1 MRERTDYLGRDGYTW
16 WIGEVEN
23 IKDPSEIG
31 RVQVRILG
39 WYTGH
44 KEKQAYTKELPTKVL
59 PWAQVLLPTDKAQTK
74 STGSTTGLQPGAWV
88 MGFFLDGDEAQL
100 PIVMGAFRGFQTKE
114 DPKKKTTTA
123 DGKVAEELKTET
135 PQKKDLAGNERND
148 GNPMPKVQS
157 KTPAQ
162 PGAAGGEEA
171 RGIISAAE
179 ETLPGN
185 AVTNPTKPPVEKQ
198 SIADGV
204 AGPSGEGFSTDLER
218 MLTELGNMAA
228 TLASGP
234 GGFISIATGK
244 KVAGDKVMEH
254 MGKIMNFLAG
264 GIAGILAP
272 LKELLAKLIAEVVGK
287 IVQII
292 SSFVPLVV
300 ITTIMMF
307 LEMIFDIFCMKK
319 PMWLG
324 LVQAAI
330 SDVSAFANNIAS
342 QIVDKIA
349 DKLKGVDSAV
359 KGVTNRI
366 LSGITKTMNRVKD
379 IAGDVIAAVDMAKGI
394 AGSARSLGDTVT
406 AIFEFDFTSLNWA
419 GLIKLLFALLQA
431 FFKKDCGRKIKRPKS
446 KSWFP
451 LIGTTECGNVQEAIV
466 GTPYSS
472 YDDAVTSGVNSGSYI
487 DKMFTGINTNLMEV
501 VTQLNGAKVINDATP
516 GIEKQITQGPGG
528 VTDFQDAHGNTHK
541 NVPNNETKIVAKDK
555 CETIKGNYVL
565 TVEGDFYLKVMGNYH
580 EEVTGSKNDNASQ
593 GPQAKSKGSSK
604 KADKVQAKSD
614 LDAQAIKAS
623 DRATA
628 TLVRNEDG
636 EYVPT
641 ATGRKSTK
649 IAAVGTDVTSSI
661 DTGGADKSSTR
672 KKNKKQHMIN
682 MVHIQQT
689 ERDQYFKA
697 LPGGHFYPVDEIPFH
712 PEADDQGRVPWGS
725 QLSGKLEDKKEQK
738 SASRKEGDHDIAYT
752 GDVSIQGAKVKIT
765 AINSLAFN
773 SQTVK
778 TEANTIENV
787 ASGEITNEAN
797 WISSFLN
804 SGRFEIVAVFNPL
817 KALSGQF
824 TFVNGAIIDI
834 TTDLPIPGLAPPT
847 QTRICL
853 GTSMPASMNDILMGS
868 TAGVHS
874 TFIASPTGVIA
885 EFVPTGALLNQVATG
900 LIHTGVGTGYMATG
914 CGLGPHQVYGL
925 PLLLN

>member
-23 IKDPSEIG
+23 NKDPSKLG

-44 KEKQAYTKELPTKVL
+44 KAKQAYTKEMPTKVL
-59 PWAQVLLPTDKAQTK
+59 PWAQVLLPCDKAQTG
-74 STGSTTGLQPGAWV
+74 STGSTSELQPGAWV

-114 DPKKKTTTA
+114 DPSKKTTAA
-123 DGKVAEELKTET
+123 DGTVAEEKATNT

-148 GNPMPKVQS
+148 GHPFPKRQAT
-157 KTPAQ
+157 TPPDPAGSGMEESR
-162 PGAAGGEEA
+162 GAV
-171 RGIISAAE
+171 STAE

-185 AVTNPTKPPVEKQ
+185 AVTNPAKPPVQAQ

-204 AGPSGEGFSTDLER
+204 AGAGGEGFKIDLER
-218 MLTELGNMAA
+218 QLTELGNMAA
-228 TLASGP
+228 TLGSGP
-234 GGFISIATGK
+234 GGFISLATGK

-272 LKELLAKLIAEVVGK
+272 LKEMLAKLIAEVVGA
-287 IVQII
+287 IVKII

-300 ITTIMMF
+300 INTIMMF

-330 SDVSAFANNIAS
+330 SDVSAFANNIAT

-349 DKLKGVDSAV
+349 DKLKGVDAAV
-359 KGVTNRI
+359 KGVTNRV
-366 LSGITKTMNRVKD
+366 LSGITNTMNRVKD

-394 AGSARSLGDTVT
+394 AGAARSLGKTVQM
-406 AIFEFDFTSLNWA
+406 IFEFDFTSLDWA
-419 GLIKLLFALLQA
+419 GLIKLLFALLQM

-446 KSWFP
+446 KRWYP
-451 LIGTTECGNVQEAIV
+451 LIGTTECDNVNEAIV
-466 GTPYSS
+466 GTPFADYS
-472 YDDAVTSGVNSGSYI
+472 DGISGNKGGSFI
-487 DKMFTGINTNLMEV
+487 DKMFTAIDTDLMEV
-501 VTQLNGAKVINDATP
+501 VTHLNGAKDINDATP
-516 GIEKQITQGPGG
+516 GVEKQIKQGPGG
-528 VTDFQDAHGNTHK
+528 VSTFQDAHGNEHK
-541 NVPNNETKIVAKDK
+541 NVPNNETKIIARDK

-580 EEVTGSKNDNASQ
+580 EEVTGAKNDNASQ
-593 GPQAKSKGSSK
+593 GPQAKSEGKTK
-604 KADKVQAKSD
+604 NPDKDDAKTD
-614 LDAQAIKAS
+614 LDAQSQKVV
-623 DRATA
+623 DRTE
-628 TLVRNEDG
+628 N
-636 EYVPT
+636 
-641 ATGRKSTK
+641 KKTK
-649 IAAVGTDVTSSI
+649 IAKQGTDVTA
-661 DTGGADKSSTR
+661 DLNVGGADKSST
-672 KKNKKQHMIN
+672 KKKDKKQDMIN
-682 MVHIQQT
+682 MVHIKQT

-697 LPGGHFYPVDEIPFH
+697 LPGGHFYPVDEIPYH
-712 PEADDQGRVPWGS
+712 PEADHHGRVPWGS

-738 SASRKEGDHDIAYT
+738 SGSRKEGDHEIAYT

-765 AINSLAFN
+765 GINSIAFN
-773 SQTVK
+773 SQTIK

-824 TFVNGAIIDI
+824 TFVCGAIVDI

>member
-23 IKDPSEIG
+23 IKDPSELG

-44 KEKQAYTKELPTKVL
+44 KAKQAYTKEMPTKVL
-59 PWAQVLLPTDKAQTK
+59 PWAQVLLPTDHAQTK
-74 STGSTTGLQPGAWV
+74 GAGTTCGLQPGAWV

-100 PIVMGAFRGFQTKE
+100 PIVMGAFRGFQVKE
-114 DPKKKTTTA
+114 DPKKKTTAA
-123 DGKVAEELKTET
+123 DGSVAEELKTET

-148 GNPMPKVQS
+148 GNPYPKVQTQ
-157 KTPAQ
+157 TPTQ
-162 PGAAGGEEA
+162 PGSAGGEEA
-171 RGIISAAE
+171 RGVISAAE

-185 AVTNPTKPPVEKQ
+185 SVTNPTKPPVEKQ

-204 AGPSGEGFSTDLER
+204 AGAGGEGFQIDLER
-218 MLTELGNMAA
+218 QLTELGNMAA

-234 GGFISIATGK
+234 SGFISLATGK

-272 LKELLAKLIAEVVGK
+272 LKEMLAKLIAEVVGK
-287 IVQII
+287 IVQIV

-300 ITTIMMF
+300 INTIMMF

-330 SDVSAFANNIAS
+330 SDVSAFANNIAT

-366 LSGITKTMNRVKD
+366 LSGITSTMNRVKD
-379 IAGDVIAAVDMAKGI
+379 IAGDVIAAVDMAKGV
-394 AGSARSLGDTVT
+394 AGAARSFGDAVT
-406 AIFEFDFTSLNWA
+406 SIFEFDFTTLNWA
-419 GLIKLLFALLQA
+419 GLIKLLFALLSM
-431 FFKKDCGRKIKRPKS
+431 FFKKDCGRKIKRPRS
-446 KSWFP
+446 KAWYP
-451 LIGTTECGNVQEAIV
+451 LIGTTECGNINEAIV
-466 GTPYSS
+466 GTPFSS
-472 YDDAVTSGVNSGSYI
+472 FDDGVTGKGGGGSYI

-501 VTQLNGAKVINDATP
+501 VTQLNGAKTINDATP

-604 KADKVQAKSD
+604 SPDTAQAKSD
-614 LDAQAIKAS
+614 TGAS
-623 DRATA
+623 NISGT
-628 TLVRNEDG
+628 
-636 EYVPT
+636 
-641 ATGRKSTK
+641 S
-649 IAAVGTDVTSSI
+649 TDVTSSLN
-661 DTGGADKSSTR
+661 TGGADKSSTR
-672 KKNKKQHMIN
+672 NLDPDFGDTNNTASKYDNII
-682 MVHIQQT
+682 HIQQT

-712 PEADDQGRVPWGS
+712 PEADAHGRVPWGS
-725 QLSGKLEDKKEQK
+725 QLEGKLEDKKEQK

-765 AINSLAFN
+765 GINSLAFN
-773 SQTVK
+773 AQTIK

-834 TTDLPIPGLAPPT
+834 TTDLPIPGVAPPT

-853 GTSMPASMNDILMGS
+853 GTSMPGSMNDIIMGS

-874 TFIASPTGVIA
+874 TFIATPTGVIA

>member
-44 KEKQAYTKELPTKVL
+44 KTKQAYTKELPTKVL

-74 STGSTTGLQPGAWV
+74 SVGSTTGLQPGAWV

-123 DGKVAEELKTET
+123 DGTVAEELKTESPT
-135 PQKKDLAGNERND
+135 KKDLAGNERND
-148 GNPMPKVQS
+148 GNPYPKKQTS
-157 KTPAQ
+157 TPAQ
-162 PGAAGGEEA
+162 PGAPGGEEA
-171 RGIISAAE
+171 RGVISAAE

-234 GGFISIATGK
+234 GGFISLATGK
-244 KVAGDKVMEH
+244 KIAGDKVMEH

-300 ITTIMMF
+300 INTIMMF

-394 AGSARSLGDTVT
+394 AGQARALGSTVQS
-406 AIFEFDFTSLNWA
+406 IFEFDFTQLNWA

-446 KSWFP
+446 KSWYP
-451 LIGTTECGNVQEAIV
+451 LIGTTECNNVNEAIV
-466 GTPYSS
+466 GTPYAS
-472 YDDAVTSGVNSGSYI
+472 YDDAVTGSGNSGSYI
-487 DKMFTGINTNLMEV
+487 DQMFSKINVNLMEV
-501 VTQLNGAKVINDATP
+501 VTQLNGAKEINDATP
-516 GIEKQITQGPGG
+516 GIEKQIKQGPGG
-528 VTDFQDAHGNTHK
+528 VTSFQDGHGNEHK
-541 NVPNNETKIVAKDK
+541 NIPNNETKIVAKDK

-580 EEVTGSKNDNASQ
+580 EEVTGAKNDNASQ

-604 KADKVQAKSD
+604 KADKTEAKSD
-614 LDAQAIKAS
+614 LDAQAIKS
-623 DRATA
+623 TQRFDSQT
-628 TLVRNEDG
+628 G
-636 EYVPT
+636 
-641 ATGRKSTK
+641 TGRKSTK
-649 IAAVGTDVTSSI
+649 ISAAGTDVTSSL

-672 KKNKKQHMIN
+672 KKNKKQDMIN

-712 PEADDQGRVPWGS
+712 PEADEQGRVPWGS
-725 QLSGKLEDKKEQK
+725 QLSGNLEDKKEQK

-773 SQTVK
+773 SQTIK
-778 TEANTIENV
+778 SEANTIENV

-853 GTSMPASMNDILMGS
+853 GTSMPASMNDIIMGS

>member
-23 IKDPSEIG
+23 IKDPSKLG

-44 KEKQAYTKELPTKVL
+44 KAKQAYTKEMPTKVL
-59 PWAQVLLPTDKAQTK
+59 PWAPVLRPCDKAQTGA
-74 STGSTTGLQPGAWV
+74 TGATSELQPGAWV

-100 PIVMGAFRGFQTKE
+100 PIVMGAFRGFQVKE
-114 DPKKKTTTA
+114 DPSKKTTAA
-123 DGKVAEELKTET
+123 DGTVAEEKATNT

-148 GNPMPKVQS
+148 GHPFPKRQAT
-157 KTPAQ
+157 TPPDPAGSGMEESR
-162 PGAAGGEEA
+162 GA
-171 RGIISAAE
+171 ISTAE

-185 AVTNPTKPPVEKQ
+185 AVTNPAKPPVQAQ

-204 AGPSGEGFSTDLER
+204 AGAGGEGFKIDLER
-218 MLTELGNMAA
+218 QLTELGNMAA
-228 TLASGP
+228 TLGSGP
-234 GGFISIATGK
+234 GGFISLATGK

-272 LKELLAKLIAEVVGK
+272 LKEMLAKLIAEVVGA
-287 IVQII
+287 IVKII

-300 ITTIMMF
+300 INTIMMF

-330 SDVSAFANNIAS
+330 SDVSAFANNIAT

-366 LSGITKTMNRVKD
+366 LSGITSTMNRVKD

-394 AGSARSLGDTVT
+394 AGAARSIGDAVT
-406 AIFEFDFTSLNWA
+406 MIMEFDFTSLDWS
-419 GLIKLLFALLQA
+419 GLIKLIFAIIA
-431 FFKKDCGRKIKRPKS
+431 MFFKKDCGRKIKRPKS
-446 KSWFP
+446 KAWYP
-451 LIGTTECGNVQEAIV
+451 LIGTTTCGGSINEAIV
-466 GTPYSS
+466 GTPFSS
-472 YDDAVTSGVNSGSYI
+472 FDDGVTGSGGGGSYI
-487 DKMFTGINTNLMEV
+487 DKMFTAINTDLMEV
-501 VTQLNGAKVINDATP
+501 VTHLNGAKDINDATP
-516 GIEKQITQGPGG
+516 GIEKQIKQGPGG
-528 VTDFQDAHGNTHK
+528 VCTFQDAHGNEHK
-541 NVPNNETKIVAKDK
+541 NVPNNETKIIAKDK

-580 EEVTGSKNDNASQ
+580 EEVTGAKNDNASQ
-593 GPQAKSKGSSK
+593 GPQAKSEGKTK
-604 KADKVQAKSD
+604 NPDKADAKTD
-614 LDAQAIKAS
+614 LDAQSQKVV
-623 DRATA
+623 DRTE
-628 TLVRNEDG
+628 N
-636 EYVPT
+636 
-641 ATGRKSTK
+641 KKTK
-649 IAAVGTDVTSSI
+649 IAAQGTDVTA
-661 DTGGADKSSTR
+661 DLNVGGADKSST
-672 KKNKKQHMIN
+672 KKKQDMIN
-682 MVHIQQT
+682 MVHIKQT

-697 LPGGHFYPVDEIPFH
+697 LPGGHFYPVDEIPYH
-712 PEADDQGRVPWGS
+712 PEADHHGRVPWGS
-725 QLSGKLEDKKEQK
+725 QLAGKLEDKKEQK
-738 SASRKEGDHDIAYT
+738 SGSRKEGDHEIAYT

-765 AINSLAFN
+765 GINSIAFN
-773 SQTVK
+773 SQTIK

-824 TFVNGAIIDI
+824 TFVCGAIVDI

-868 TAGVHS
+868 AAGVHS

>member
-44 KEKQAYTKELPTKVL
+44 KAKQAYTKEMPTKVL
-59 PWAQVLLPTDKAQTK
+59 PWAQVLLPTDHAQTK
-74 STGSTTGLQPGAWV
+74 GAGTTCGLQPGAWV

-100 PIVMGAFRGFQTKE
+100 PIVMGAFRGFQVKE

-148 GNPMPKVQS
+148 GNPYPKVQTQ
-157 KTPAQ
+157 TPTQ
-162 PGAAGGEEA
+162 PGTAGGEEA
-171 RGIISAAE
+171 RGVISAAE

-185 AVTNPTKPPVEKQ
+185 SVTNPTKPPVEKQ

-204 AGPSGEGFSTDLER
+204 AGPAGEGFQIDLER
-218 MLTELGNMAA
+218 QLTELGNMAA

-234 GGFISIATGK
+234 GGFISLATGK

-272 LKELLAKLIAEVVGK
+272 LKEMLAKLIAEVVGK

-300 ITTIMMF
+300 INTIMMF

-330 SDVSAFANNIAS
+330 SDVSAFANNIAT

-394 AGSARSLGDTVT
+394 AGQARAFGDAVT
-406 AIFEFDFTSLNWA
+406 SIFEFDFTTLNWA
-419 GLIKLLFALLQA
+419 GLIKLLFALLSM
-431 FFKKDCGRKIKRPKS
+431 FFKKDCGRKIKRPRS
-446 KSWFP
+446 KAWYP
-451 LIGTTECGNVQEAIV
+451 LIGTTECGNINEAIV
-466 GTPYSS
+466 GTPFSS
-472 YDDAVTSGVNSGSYI
+472 FDDGVTGKGGGGSYI

-604 KADKVQAKSD
+604 KADKADAKSD
-614 LDAQAIKAS
+614 LDAQATKVNS
-623 DRATA
+623 RTD
-628 TLVRNEDG
+628 N
-636 EYVPT
+636 
-641 ATGRKSTK
+641 KSTK
-649 IAAVGTDVTSSI
+649 IAKAGTDVTSSI
-661 DTGGADKSSTR
+661 DTAGADKSSTR
-672 KKNKKQHMIN
+672 KNNMIN
-682 MVHIQQT
+682 MVHIQQQ

-773 SQTVK
+773 SQTIK

-853 GTSMPASMNDILMGS
+853 GTSMPASMNDIIMGS

-900 LIHTGVGTGYMATG
+900 LIHTGVGAGYMATG

-925 PLLLN
+925 PVLLN

>member
-23 IKDPSEIG
+23 NKDPSKLG

-44 KEKQAYTKELPTKVL
+44 KAKQAYTKEMPTKVL
-59 PWAQVLLPTDKAQTK
+59 PWAQVLLPCDKAQTG
-74 STGSTTGLQPGAWV
+74 STGSTSELQPGAWV

-114 DPKKKTTTA
+114 DPSKKTTAA
-123 DGKVAEELKTET
+123 DGTVAEEKATNT

-148 GNPMPKVQS
+148 GHPFPKRQAT
-157 KTPAQ
+157 TPPDPAGSGMEESR
-162 PGAAGGEEA
+162 GAV
-171 RGIISAAE
+171 STAE

-185 AVTNPTKPPVEKQ
+185 AVTNPAKPPVQAQ

-204 AGPSGEGFSTDLER
+204 AGAGGEGFKIDLER
-218 MLTELGNMAA
+218 QLTELGNMAA
-228 TLASGP
+228 TLGSGP
-234 GGFISIATGK
+234 GGFISLATGK

-272 LKELLAKLIAEVVGK
+272 LKEMLAKLIAEIVGK
-287 IVQII
+287 IVKII

-330 SDVSAFANNIAS
+330 SDVSAFANNIAT

-349 DKLKGVDSAV
+349 DKLKGVDAAV
-359 KGVTNRI
+359 KGVTNRV
-366 LSGITKTMNRVKD
+366 LSGITNTMNRVKD

-394 AGSARSLGDTVT
+394 AGAARSLGKTVQM
-406 AIFEFDFTSLNWA
+406 IFEFDFTSLDWA
-419 GLIKLLFALLQA
+419 GLIKLLFALLQM

-446 KSWFP
+446 KRWYP
-451 LIGTTECGNVQEAIV
+451 LIGTTECDNVNEAIV
-466 GTPYSS
+466 GTPFADYS
-472 YDDAVTSGVNSGSYI
+472 DGISGNKGGSFI
-487 DKMFTGINTNLMEV
+487 DKMFTAIDTDLMEV
-501 VTQLNGAKVINDATP
+501 VTHLNGAKDINDATP
-516 GIEKQITQGPGG
+516 GVEKQIKQGPGG
-528 VTDFQDAHGNTHK
+528 VSTFQDAHGNEHK
-541 NVPNNETKIVAKDK
+541 NVPNNETKIIARDK

-580 EEVTGSKNDNASQ
+580 EEVTGAKNDNASQ
-593 GPQAKSKGSSK
+593 GPQAKSEGKTK
-604 KADKVQAKSD
+604 NPDKDDAKTD
-614 LDAQAIKAS
+614 LDAQSQKVV
-623 DRATA
+623 DRTE
-628 TLVRNEDG
+628 N
-636 EYVPT
+636 
-641 ATGRKSTK
+641 KKTK
-649 IAAVGTDVTSSI
+649 IAKQGTDVTA
-661 DTGGADKSSTR
+661 DLNVGGADKSST
-672 KKNKKQHMIN
+672 KKKDKKQDMIN
-682 MVHIQQT
+682 MVHIKQT

-697 LPGGHFYPVDEIPFH
+697 LPGGHFYPVDEIPYH
-712 PEADDQGRVPWGS
+712 PEADHHGRVPWGS

-738 SASRKEGDHDIAYT
+738 SGSRKEGDHEIAYT

-765 AINSLAFN
+765 GINSIAFN
-773 SQTVK
+773 SQTIK

-824 TFVNGAIIDI
+824 TFVCGAIVDI

-868 TAGVHS
+868 SAGVHS

>member
-23 IKDPSEIG
+23 NKDPSKLG

-44 KEKQAYTKELPTKVL
+44 KAKQAYTKEMPTKVL
-59 PWAQVLLPTDKAQTK
+59 PWAQVLLPTDKAQTG
-74 STGSTTGLQPGAWV
+74 STGSTSELQPGAWV

-114 DPKKKTTTA
+114 DPSKKTTAA
-123 DGKVAEELKTET
+123 DGTVAEEKATNT

-148 GNPMPKVQS
+148 GHPFPKRQAT
-157 KTPAQ
+157 TPPDPAGSGMEESR
-162 PGAAGGEEA
+162 GA
-171 RGIISAAE
+171 ISTAE

-185 AVTNPTKPPVEKQ
+185 AVTNPAKPPVQAQ

-204 AGPSGEGFSTDLER
+204 AGAGGEGFKIDLER
-218 MLTELGNMAA
+218 QLTELGNMAA
-228 TLASGP
+228 TLGSGP
-234 GGFISIATGK
+234 GGFISLATGK

-272 LKELLAKLIAEVVGK
+272 LKEMLAKLIAEVVGA
-287 IVQII
+287 IVKII

-300 ITTIMMF
+300 INTIMMF

-330 SDVSAFANNIAS
+330 SDVSAFANNIAT

-349 DKLKGVDSAV
+349 DKLKGVDAAV
-359 KGVTNRI
+359 KGVTNRV
-366 LSGITKTMNRVKD
+366 LSGITNTMNRVKD

-394 AGSARSLGDTVT
+394 AGAARSLGKTVQM
-406 AIFEFDFTSLNWA
+406 IFEFDFTSLDWA
-419 GLIKLLFALLQA
+419 GLIKLLFALLQM

-446 KSWFP
+446 KRWYP
-451 LIGTTECGNVQEAIV
+451 LIGTTECDNVHDAIV
-466 GTPYSS
+466 GTPFADYQGGI
-472 YDDAVTSGVNSGSYI
+472 APGKKGGSFI
-487 DKMFTGINTNLMEV
+487 DKMFTAIDTDLMEV
-501 VTQLNGAKVINDATP
+501 VTHLNGAKDINDATP
-516 GIEKQITQGPGG
+516 GVEKQIKQGPGG
-528 VTDFQDAHGNTHK
+528 VSTFQDAHGNEHK
-541 NVPNNETKIVAKDK
+541 NVPNNETKIIAKDK

-580 EEVTGSKNDNASQ
+580 EEVTGAKNDNASQ
-593 GPQAKSKGSSK
+593 GPQAKSEGKTK
-604 KADKVQAKSD
+604 NPDKADAKTD
-614 LDAQAIKAS
+614 LDAQSQKVV
-623 DRATA
+623 DRTE
-628 TLVRNEDG
+628 N
-636 EYVPT
+636 
-641 ATGRKSTK
+641 KKTK
-649 IAAVGTDVTSSI
+649 IAAQGTDVTA
-661 DTGGADKSSTR
+661 DLNVGGADKSST
-672 KKNKKQHMIN
+672 KKKQDMIN
-682 MVHIQQT
+682 MVHIKQT

-697 LPGGHFYPVDEIPFH
+697 LPGGHFYPVDEIPYH
-712 PEADDQGRVPWGS
+712 PEADHHGRVPWGS

-738 SASRKEGDHDIAYT
+738 SGSRKEGDHEIAYT

-765 AINSLAFN
+765 GINSIAFN
-773 SQTVK
+773 SQTIK

-824 TFVNGAIIDI
+824 TFVCGAIVDI

-868 TAGVHS
+868 SAGVHS

>member
-1 MRERTDYLGRDGYTW
+1 MP
-16 WIGEVEN
+16 
-23 IKDPSEIG
+23 K
-31 RVQVRILG
+31 
-39 WYTGH
+39 
-44 KEKQAYTKELPTKVL
+44 KQTSTPT
-59 PWAQVLLPTDKAQTK
+59 
-74 STGSTTGLQPGAWV
+74 QPG
-88 MGFFLDGDEAQL
+88 Q
-100 PIVMGAFRGFQTKE
+100 
-114 DPKKKTTTA
+114 
-123 DGKVAEELKTET
+123 
-135 PQKKDLAGNERND
+135 
-148 GNPMPKVQS
+148 
-157 KTPAQ
+157 
-162 PGAAGGEEA
+162 AGGEEA
-171 RGIISAAE
+171 RGAISAAE

-234 GGFISIATGK
+234 GGFISLATGK
-244 KVAGDKVMEH
+244 KIAGDKVMEH

-300 ITTIMMF
+300 INTIMMF

-394 AGSARSLGDTVT
+394 AGQARALGSTVQS
-406 AIFEFDFTSLNWA
+406 IFEFDFTQLNWA

-446 KSWFP
+446 KSWYP
-451 LIGTTECGNVQEAIV
+451 LIGTTECNNVNEAIV
-466 GTPYSS
+466 GTPYAS
-472 YDDAVTSGVNSGSYI
+472 YDDAVTGSGNSGSYI
-487 DKMFTGINTNLMEV
+487 DQMFSKINVNLMEV
-501 VTQLNGAKVINDATP
+501 VTQLNGAKEINDATP
-516 GIEKQITQGPGG
+516 GIEKQIKQGPGG
-528 VTDFQDAHGNTHK
+528 VTSFQDGHGNEHK
-541 NVPNNETKIVAKDK
+541 NIPNNETKIVAKDK

-580 EEVTGSKNDNASQ
+580 EEVTGAKNDNASQ

-604 KADKVQAKSD
+604 KADKTEAKSD
-614 LDAQAIKAS
+614 LDAQAIKS
-623 DRATA
+623 TQRFDSQT
-628 TLVRNEDG
+628 G
-636 EYVPT
+636 
-641 ATGRKSTK
+641 TGRKSTK
-649 IAAVGTDVTSSI
+649 ISAAGTDVTSSL

-672 KKNKKQHMIN
+672 KKNKKQDMIN

-712 PEADDQGRVPWGS
+712 PEADEQGRVPWGS
-725 QLSGKLEDKKEQK
+725 QLSGNLEDKKEQK

-773 SQTVK
+773 SQTIK
-778 TEANTIENV
+778 SEANTIENV

-853 GTSMPASMNDILMGS
+853 GTSMPASMNDIIMGS

>member
-23 IKDPSEIG
+23 IKDPSDIG

-44 KEKQAYTKELPTKVL
+44 KAKQAYTKEMPTEVL

-74 STGSTTGLQPGAWV
+74 GTGTTCGLQPGAWV

-100 PIVMGAFRGFQTKE
+100 PIVMGAFRGFQVKE
-114 DPKKKTTTA
+114 DPKKKTTAA
-123 DGKVAEELKTET
+123 DGSVAEELKTET

-148 GNPMPKVQS
+148 GNPYPKKQTS
-157 KTPAQ
+157 TPTQ
-162 PGAAGGEEA
+162 PGAPGGEEA
-171 RGIISAAE
+171 RGAISAAE

-204 AGPSGEGFSTDLER
+204 AGPGGEGFSIDLER
-218 MLTELGNMAA
+218 QLTELGNMAA

-234 GGFISIATGK
+234 SGFISLATGK

-254 MGKIMNFLAG
+254 MGRIMNFLAG

-272 LKELLAKLIAEVVGK
+272 LKEMLARLIAEVVGK

-300 ITTIMMF
+300 INTIMMF

-330 SDVSAFANNIAS
+330 SDVSAFANNIAT

-366 LSGITKTMNRVKD
+366 LSGITSTMNRVKD

-394 AGSARSLGDTVT
+394 AGKARTLENVFS
-406 AIFEFDFTSLNWA
+406 IFEFDFTQLNWA
-419 GLIKLLFALLQA
+419 GLIKLIFALLKA

-446 KSWFP
+446 KAWYP
-451 LIGTTECGNVQEAIV
+451 LIGTTECGNINEAIV
-466 GTPYSS
+466 GTPFSS
-472 YDDAVTSGVNSGSYI
+472 FDDGVTGKGGGGSYI

-501 VTQLNGAKVINDATP
+501 VTQLNGAKEINDATP
-516 GIEKQITQGPGG
+516 GIEKQIKQGPGG
-528 VTDFQDAHGNTHK
+528 VTSFQDAHGNEHV
-541 NVPNNETKIVAKDK
+541 NVPNNQTKIIAKDK

-580 EEVTGSKNDNASQ
+580 EEVTGSKNDNAAQ

-604 KADKVQAKSD
+604 KADKTQAKSD
-614 LDAQAIKAS
+614 LDAQAVRVN
-623 DRATA
+623 DRTE
-628 TLVRNEDG
+628 N
-636 EYVPT
+636 
-641 ATGRKSTK
+641 KKTK
-649 IAAVGTDVTSSI
+649 IAKEGTDVTASI
-661 DTGGADKSSTR
+661 ETAGADKSST
-672 KKNKKQHMIN
+672 KKQDMIN

-712 PEADDQGRVPWGS
+712 PEADPQGRVPWGS

-765 AINSLAFN
+765 GINSLAFN
-773 SQTVK
+773 AQTIK

-853 GTSMPASMNDILMGS
+853 GTSMPASMNDIIMGS
-868 TAGVHS
+868 QAGVHS
-874 TFIASPTGVIA
+874 TFIATPTGVIA
-885 EFVPTGALLNQVATG
+885 EFVPSGAILNQVATG

>member
-1 MRERTDYLGRDGYTW
+1 MLDRTDYLGRDGYTW
-16 WIGEVEN
+16 WIGEVESN
-23 IKDPSEIG
+23 EDPSKLG

-44 KEKQAYTKELPTKVL
+44 KAKQAYTKELPTEVL
-59 PWAQVLLPTDKAQTK
+59 PWATVLLPCDKSQTK
-74 STGSTTGLQPGAWV
+74 NTGTTTELQPGAWV
-88 MGFFLDGDEAQL
+88 MGFFLDGDEAQM
-100 PIVMGAFRGFQTKE
+100 PVVMGAFRGFQVKE
-114 DPKKKTTTA
+114 DPSKRTTA
-123 DGKVAEELKTET
+123 ADGTVADKLKTNT
-135 PQKKDLAGNERND
+135 PGQKDLAGNDRLD
-148 GNPMPKVQS
+148 GNPNVKRQNT
-157 KTPAQ
+157 TPTN
-162 PGAAGGEEA
+162 PTGSGNEESRGA
-171 RGIISAAE
+171 ISAAE

-198 SIADGV
+198 SISDGV
-204 AGPSGEGFSTDLER
+204 AGPAGEGFGTDLER

-234 GGFISIATGK
+234 AGFISLATGK

-272 LKELLAKLIAEVVGK
+272 LKEMLAKLIAEVVGA
-287 IVQII
+287 IVKII

-300 ITTIMMF
+300 INTIMMF

-330 SDVSAFANNIAS
+330 SDVSAFANNIAT

-366 LSGITKTMNRVKD
+366 LSGITSTMNRVKD

-394 AGSARSLGDTVT
+394 AGAARSIGDTVKM
-406 AIFEFDFTSLNWA
+406 IFEFDFTQLNWA
-419 GLIKLLFALLQA
+419 GLIKIIFAIIKM
-431 FFKKDCGRKIKRPKS
+431 FFQKDCGREIKRPKS
-446 KSWFP
+446 KAWYP
-451 LIGTTECGNVQEAIV
+451 LIGTTECGGSINEAIV
-466 GTPYSS
+466 GTPFSS
-472 YDDAVTSGVNSGSYI
+472 FDDGVTGAGGGGSYI
-487 DKMFTGINTNLMEV
+487 DKMFTAINTDLMEV
-501 VTQLNGAKVINDATP
+501 VTHLNGAKDINDATP
-516 GIEKQITQGPGG
+516 GVEKQIKQGPGG
-528 VTDFQDAHGNTHK
+528 VCTFQDGHGNEHK
-541 NVPNNETKIVAKDK
+541 NVPNNETKIIARDK

-580 EEVTGSKNDNASQ
+580 EEVTGAKNDNASQ
-593 GPQAKSKGSSK
+593 GPQAESEGSSK
-604 KADKVQAKSD
+604 KPDKVDAKSD
-614 LDAQAIKAS
+614 LAAQGKKSAA
-623 DRATA
+623 RATV
-628 TLVRNEDG
+628 TYDDDG
-636 EYVPT
+636 NPIT
-641 ATGRKSTK
+641 TGRKSTK
-649 IAAVGTDVTSSI
+649 ISKVGTDVTAGI

-672 KKNKKQHMIN
+672 KKDDKKQDMIN
-682 MVHIQQT
+682 MVHIKQT

-697 LPGGHFYPVDEIPFH
+697 LPGGHFYPVDEIPYH
-712 PEADDQGRVPWGS
+712 PEADEHGRVPWGS
-725 QLSGKLEDKKEQK
+725 QLKGNLKDDKEQK
-738 SASRKEGDHDIAYT
+738 SGSRKEGDHDIAYT

-773 SQTVK
+773 SQTIK
-778 TEANTIENV
+778 TEANTIENI

-804 SGRFEIVAVFNPL
+804 SGRFEMVAIFNPM

-824 TFVNGAIIDI
+824 TFVNGAIVDI

-853 GTSMPASMNDILMGS
+853 GTSMPGSMNDIIMGS
-868 TAGVHS
+868 SAGVHS
-874 TFIASPTGVIA
+874 TFIATPTGVIA

>member
-1 MRERTDYLGRDGYTW
+1 MRERSDYLGRDGYTW

-44 KEKQAYTKELPTKVL
+44 KAKQAYTKELPTKVL

-74 STGSTTGLQPGAWV
+74 GAGSTTGLQPGAWV

-100 PIVMGAFRGFQTKE
+100 PIVMGAFRGFQVKE
-114 DPKKKTTTA
+114 DPKKKTTAA
-123 DGKVAEELKTET
+123 DGTVAEELKTDT

-148 GNPMPKVQS
+148 GNPFPKKQTS
-157 KTPAQ
+157 TPTQ
-162 PGAAGGEEA
+162 PGAPGGEEA
-171 RGIISAAE
+171 RGAISAAE

-185 AVTNPTKPPVEKQ
+185 SVTNPTKPPVEKQ

-204 AGPSGEGFSTDLER
+204 AGAGGEGFSIDLER
-218 MLTELGNMAA
+218 QLTELGNMAA

-234 GGFISIATGK
+234 SGFISLATGK

-272 LKELLAKLIAEVVGK
+272 LKEMLAKLIAEVVGK

-300 ITTIMMF
+300 INTIMMF

-330 SDVSAFANNIAS
+330 SDVSAFANNIAT

-394 AGSARSLGDTVT
+394 AGAARSFGDAVT
-406 AIFEFDFTSLNWA
+406 SIFEFDFTTLNWA
-419 GLIKLLFALLQA
+419 GLIKLLFALLSM

-446 KSWFP
+446 KAWYP
-451 LIGTTECGNVQEAIV
+451 LIGTTECGNINEAIV
-466 GTPYSS
+466 GTPFSS
-472 YDDAVTSGVNSGSYI
+472 FDDGVTGAGGSGSYI

-528 VTDFQDAHGNTHK
+528 VTDFQDAYGNTHK

-604 KADKVQAKSD
+604 KADKTQAKSD
-614 LDAQAIKAS
+614 LDAQAIKVN
-623 DRATA
+623 DRTD
-628 TLVRNEDG
+628 N
-636 EYVPT
+636 
-641 ATGRKSTK
+641 KSTN
-649 IAAVGTDVTSSI
+649 IAKAGTDVTSSI
-661 DTGGADKSSTR
+661 DTAGADKSSTR
-672 KKNKKQHMIN
+672 KNSMIN
-682 MVHIQQT
+682 MVHIQQQ

-697 LPGGHFYPVDEIPFH
+697 LPGSHFYPVDEIPFH
-712 PEADDQGRVPWGS
+712 PEADAHGRVPWGS
-725 QLSGKLEDKKEQK
+725 QLEGKLEDKKEQK

-765 AINSLAFN
+765 GINSLAFN
-773 SQTVK
+773 AQTIK
-778 TEANTIENV
+778 SEANTIENV

-834 TTDLPIPGLAPPT
+834 TTDRPIPGLAPPT

-853 GTSMPASMNDILMGS
+853 GTSMPASMNDIIMGS
-868 TAGVHS
+868 QAGVHS
-874 TFIASPTGVIA
+874 TFIATPTGVIA
-885 EFVPTGALLNQVATG
+885 EFVPSGAILNQVATG

>member
-1 MRERTDYLGRDGYTW
+1 MLDRTDYLGRDGYTW
-16 WIGEVEN
+16 WIGEVESN
-23 IKDPSEIG
+23 EDPSKLG

-44 KEKQAYTKELPTKVL
+44 KAKQAYTKELPTEVL
-59 PWAQVLLPTDKAQTK
+59 PWATVLLPCDKSQTK
-74 STGSTTGLQPGAWV
+74 NTGTTTELQPGAWV
-88 MGFFLDGDEAQL
+88 MGFFLDGDEAQM
-100 PIVMGAFRGFQTKE
+100 PVVMGAFRGFQVKE
-114 DPKKKTTTA
+114 DPEKRTTAADGTTA
-123 DGKVAEELKTET
+123 DKLKTET
-135 PQKKDLAGNERND
+135 PGQKDMAGNDRMD
-148 GNPMPKVQS
+148 GSPMVKRQNTTPTNPTGS
-157 KTPAQ
+157 GNEESR
-162 PGAAGGEEA
+162 GA
-171 RGIISAAE
+171 ISAAE

-198 SIADGV
+198 AIGDGV
-204 AGPSGEGFSTDLER
+204 AGAGGEGFGTDLER

-234 GGFISIATGK
+234 AGFISLATGK

-272 LKELLAKLIAEVVGK
+272 LKELLAKLIAEIVGK
-287 IVQII
+287 IVSII

-330 SDVSAFANNIAS
+330 SDVSAFANNIAT

-349 DKLKGVDSAV
+349 DKLKGVDAAV
-359 KGVTNRI
+359 KGVTNRV
-366 LSGITKTMNRVKD
+366 LSGITNTMNRVKD

-394 AGSARSLGDTVT
+394 AGAARSLGKTVQM
-406 AIFEFDFTSLNWA
+406 IFEFDFTSLDWA
-419 GLIKLLFALLQA
+419 GLIKLLFALLQM

-446 KSWFP
+446 KRWYP
-451 LIGTTECGNVQEAIV
+451 LIGTTECDNVNEAIV
-466 GTPYSS
+466 GTPFADYS
-472 YDDAVTSGVNSGSYI
+472 DGISGNKGGSFI
-487 DKMFTGINTNLMEV
+487 DKMFTAIDTDLMEV
-501 VTQLNGAKVINDATP
+501 VTHLNGAKDINDATP
-516 GIEKQITQGPGG
+516 GVEKQIKQGPGG
-528 VTDFQDAHGNTHK
+528 VSTFQDAHGNEHK
-541 NVPNNETKIVAKDK
+541 NVPNNETKIIARDK

-580 EEVTGSKNDNASQ
+580 EEVTGAKNDNASQ
-593 GPQAKSKGSSK
+593 GPQAKSEGKTK
-604 KADKVQAKSD
+604 NPDKDDAKTD
-614 LDAQAIKAS
+614 LDAQSQKVV
-623 DRATA
+623 DRTE
-628 TLVRNEDG
+628 N
-636 EYVPT
+636 
-641 ATGRKSTK
+641 KKTK
-649 IAAVGTDVTSSI
+649 IAKQGTDVTA
-661 DTGGADKSSTR
+661 DLNVGGADKSST
-672 KKNKKQHMIN
+672 KKKDKKQDMIN
-682 MVHIQQT
+682 MVHIKQT

-697 LPGGHFYPVDEIPFH
+697 LPGGHFYPVDEIPYH
-712 PEADDQGRVPWGS
+712 PEADHHGRVPWGS

-738 SASRKEGDHDIAYT
+738 SGSRKEGDHEIAYT

-765 AINSLAFN
+765 GINSIAFN
-773 SQTVK
+773 SQTIK

-824 TFVNGAIIDI
+824 TFVCGAIVDI

-868 TAGVHS
+868 SAGVHS

>member
-23 IKDPSEIG
+23 IEDPSELG

-44 KEKQAYTKELPTKVL
+44 KAKQAYTKEMPTKVL

-74 STGSTTGLQPGAWV
+74 SVGSTTGLQPGAWV

-114 DPKKKTTTA
+114 DPKKKTTAA
-123 DGKVAEELKTET
+123 DGTNAEKLKTET

-148 GNPMPKVQS
+148 GHPMPKKQ
-157 KTPAQ
+157 TGT
-162 PGAAGGEEA
+162 PGAPGQVGGEEA
-171 RGIISAAE
+171 RGVISAAE

-204 AGPSGEGFSTDLER
+204 AGPSGDGFSTDLER

-234 GGFISIATGK
+234 GGFISLATGK

-330 SDVSAFANNIAS
+330 SDVSAFANNIAT

-394 AGSARSLGDTVT
+394 AGQARALGDTVQS
-406 AIFEFDFTSLNWA
+406 IFEFDFTQLNWS
-419 GLIKLLFALLQA
+419 GLIKLLFAILSM

-446 KSWFP
+446 KAWYP
-451 LIGTTECGNVQEAIV
+451 LIGTTECSNVNDAIV

-472 YDDAVTSGVNSGSYI
+472 FDDAVTGGGNSGSYI
-487 DKMFTGINTNLMEV
+487 DQMFTKINVNLMEV

-528 VTDFQDAHGNTHK
+528 VTSFQDGHGNEHK
-541 NVPNNETKIVAKDK
+541 NIPNNETKIVAKDK

-565 TVEGDFYLKVMGNYH
+565 TVEGDFYLKVMGNYQ
-580 EEVTGSKNDNASQ
+580 EEVTGAKNDNASQ

-604 KADKVQAKSD
+604 NADKAEARSD
-614 LDAQAIKAS
+614 LDAQAIKS
-623 DRATA
+623 TQRFDSK
-628 TLVRNEDG
+628 
-636 EYVPT
+636 
-641 ATGRKSTK
+641 TGTGIKSTK
-649 IAAVGTDVTSSI
+649 IASAGTDVTSSL

-672 KKNKKQHMIN
+672 KKNMVN
-682 MVHIQQT
+682 MVHIQRQ

-712 PEADDQGRVPWGS
+712 PEADEMGKVPWGS

-773 SQTVK
+773 SQTIK

-853 GTSMPASMNDILMGS
+853 GTSMPASMNDIIMGS

-900 LIHTGVGTGYMATG
+900 LIHNGVGTGYMATG

>member
-23 IKDPSEIG
+23 IKDPSKLG

-44 KEKQAYTKELPTKVL
+44 KAKQAYTKEMPTKVL
-59 PWAQVLLPTDKAQTK
+59 PWAQVLLPCDKAQTG
-74 STGSTTGLQPGAWV
+74 STGSTSELQPGAWV

-100 PIVMGAFRGFQTKE
+100 PIVMGAFRGFQVKE
-114 DPKKKTTTA
+114 DPSKKTTAA
-123 DGKVAEELKTET
+123 DGTVAEEKATNT

-148 GNPMPKVQS
+148 GHPFPKRQAT
-157 KTPAQ
+157 TPPDPAGSGMEESR
-162 PGAAGGEEA
+162 GA
-171 RGIISAAE
+171 ISTAE

-185 AVTNPTKPPVEKQ
+185 AVTNPAKPPVQAQ

-204 AGPSGEGFSTDLER
+204 AGAGGEGFKIDLER
-218 MLTELGNMAA
+218 QLTELGNMAA
-228 TLASGP
+228 TLGSGP
-234 GGFISIATGK
+234 GGFISLATGK

-272 LKELLAKLIAEVVGK
+272 LKEMLAKLIAEIVGA
-287 IVQII
+287 IVKII
-292 SSFVPLVV
+292 SSFVPLIV
-300 ITTIMMF
+300 INTIMMF

-330 SDVSAFANNIAS
+330 SDVSAFANNIAT

-349 DKLKGVDSAV
+349 DKLKGVDAAV
-359 KGVTNRI
+359 KGVTNRV
-366 LSGITKTMNRVKD
+366 LSGITNTMNRVKD

-394 AGSARSLGDTVT
+394 AGAARSLGKTVQM
-406 AIFEFDFTSLNWA
+406 IFEFDFTSLDWA
-419 GLIKLLFALLQA
+419 GLIKLLFALLQM

-446 KSWFP
+446 KRWYP
-451 LIGTTECGNVQEAIV
+451 LIGTTECDNVHDAIV
-466 GTPYSS
+466 GTPFADYQGGI
-472 YDDAVTSGVNSGSYI
+472 APGKKGGSFI
-487 DKMFTGINTNLMEV
+487 DKMFTAIDTDLMEV
-501 VTQLNGAKVINDATP
+501 VTHLNGAKDINDATP
-516 GIEKQITQGPGG
+516 GVEKQIKQGPGG
-528 VTDFQDAHGNTHK
+528 VSTFQDAHGNEHK
-541 NVPNNETKIVAKDK
+541 NVPNNETKIIAKDK

-580 EEVTGSKNDNASQ
+580 EEVTGAKNDNASQ
-593 GPQAKSKGSSK
+593 GPQAKSEGKTK
-604 KADKVQAKSD
+604 NPDKADAKTD
-614 LDAQAIKAS
+614 LDAQSQKVV
-623 DRATA
+623 DRTE
-628 TLVRNEDG
+628 N
-636 EYVPT
+636 
-641 ATGRKSTK
+641 KKTK
-649 IAAVGTDVTSSI
+649 IAAQGTDVTA
-661 DTGGADKSSTR
+661 DLNVGGADKSST
-672 KKNKKQHMIN
+672 KKKQDMIN
-682 MVHIQQT
+682 MVHIKQT

-697 LPGGHFYPVDEIPFH
+697 LPGGHFYPVDEIPYH
-712 PEADDQGRVPWGS
+712 PEADHHGRVPWGS
-725 QLSGKLEDKKEQK
+725 QLKGNLKDEKEQK
-738 SASRKEGDHDIAYT
+738 SGTRKEGDHDIAYT
-752 GDVSIQGAKVKIT
+752 GDVTIQGAKVKIT
-765 AINSLAFN
+765 GINSIAFN
-773 SQTVK
+773 SQTIK

-824 TFVNGAIIDI
+824 TFVCGAIVDI

-868 TAGVHS
+868 AAGVHS

>member
-23 IKDPSEIG
+23 IKDPSKLG

-44 KEKQAYTKELPTKVL
+44 KAKQAYTKEMPTKVL
-59 PWAQVLLPTDKAQTK
+59 PWAQVLLPTDKAQTG
-74 STGSTTGLQPGAWV
+74 STGSTSELQPGAWV

-114 DPKKKTTTA
+114 DPSKKTTAA
-123 DGKVAEELKTET
+123 DGTVAEEKATNT

-148 GNPMPKVQS
+148 GHPFPKRQAT
-157 KTPAQ
+157 TPPDPAGSGMEESR
-162 PGAAGGEEA
+162 GA
-171 RGIISAAE
+171 ISTAE

-185 AVTNPTKPPVEKQ
+185 AVTNPAKPPVQAQ

-204 AGPSGEGFSTDLER
+204 AGAGGEGFKIDLER
-218 MLTELGNMAA
+218 QLTELGNMAA
-228 TLASGP
+228 TLGSGP
-234 GGFISIATGK
+234 GGFISLATGK

-272 LKELLAKLIAEVVGK
+272 LKEMLAKLIAEVVGA
-287 IVQII
+287 IVKII

-300 ITTIMMF
+300 INTIMMF

-330 SDVSAFANNIAS
+330 SDVSAFANNIAT

-349 DKLKGVDSAV
+349 DKLKGVDAAV
-359 KGVTNRI
+359 KGVTNRV
-366 LSGITKTMNRVKD
+366 LSGITNTMNRVKD

-394 AGSARSLGDTVT
+394 AGAARSLGKTVQM
-406 AIFEFDFTSLNWA
+406 IFEFDFTSLDWA
-419 GLIKLLFALLQA
+419 GLIKLLFALLQM

-446 KSWFP
+446 KRWYP
-451 LIGTTECGNVQEAIV
+451 LIGTTECDNVHDAIV
-466 GTPYSS
+466 GTPFADYQGGI
-472 YDDAVTSGVNSGSYI
+472 APGKKGGSFI
-487 DKMFTGINTNLMEV
+487 DKMFTAIDTDLMEV
-501 VTQLNGAKVINDATP
+501 VTHLNGAKDINDATP
-516 GIEKQITQGPGG
+516 GVEKQIKQGPGG
-528 VTDFQDAHGNTHK
+528 VSTFQDAHGNEHK
-541 NVPNNETKIVAKDK
+541 NVPNNETKIIAKDK

-580 EEVTGSKNDNASQ
+580 EEVTGAKNDNASQ
-593 GPQAKSKGSSK
+593 GPQAKSEGKTK
-604 KADKVQAKSD
+604 NPDKADAKTD
-614 LDAQAIKAS
+614 LDAQSQKVV
-623 DRATA
+623 DRTE
-628 TLVRNEDG
+628 N
-636 EYVPT
+636 
-641 ATGRKSTK
+641 KKTK
-649 IAAVGTDVTSSI
+649 IAAQGTDVTA
-661 DTGGADKSSTR
+661 DLNVGGADKSST
-672 KKNKKQHMIN
+672 KKKKQDMIN
-682 MVHIQQT
+682 MVHIKQT

-697 LPGGHFYPVDEIPFH
+697 LPGGHFYPVDEIPYH
-712 PEADDQGRVPWGS
+712 PEADHHGRVPWGS

-738 SASRKEGDHDIAYT
+738 SGSRKEGDHEIAYT

-765 AINSLAFN
+765 GINSIAFN
-773 SQTVK
+773 SQTIK

-824 TFVNGAIIDI
+824 TFVCGAIVDI

-868 TAGVHS
+868 SAGVHS

>member
-44 KEKQAYTKELPTKVL
+44 KAKQAYTKEMPTKVL

-74 STGSTTGLQPGAWV
+74 GTGTTCGLQPGAWV

-100 PIVMGAFRGFQTKE
+100 PIVMGAFRGFQVKE
-114 DPKKKTTTA
+114 DPKKKTTAA
-123 DGKVAEELKTET
+123 DGSVAEELKTET

-148 GNPMPKVQS
+148 GNPFPKKQTS
-157 KTPAQ
+157 TPTQ
-162 PGAAGGEEA
+162 PGSPGGEEA
-171 RGIISAAE
+171 RGAISAAE

-185 AVTNPTKPPVEKQ
+185 SVTNPTKPPVEKQ

-204 AGPSGEGFSTDLER
+204 AGAGGEGFQVDLER
-218 MLTELGNMAA
+218 QLTELGNMAA

-234 GGFISIATGK
+234 SGFISIATGK

-272 LKELLAKLIAEVVGK
+272 LKEMLAKLIAEVVGK
-287 IVQII
+287 IVAII

-300 ITTIMMF
+300 INTIMMF

-330 SDVSAFANNIAS
+330 SDVSAFANNIAT

-366 LSGITKTMNRVKD
+366 LSGITSTMNRVKD
-379 IAGDVIAAVDMAKGI
+379 IAGDVIAAVDMAKGV
-394 AGSARSLGDTVT
+394 AGAARSFGDAVT
-406 AIFEFDFTSLNWA
+406 SIFEFDFTTLNWA
-419 GLIKLLFALLQA
+419 GLIKLIFALLA
-431 FFKKDCGRKIKRPKS
+431 MFFKQDCGRKIKRPKS
-446 KSWFP
+446 KAWYP
-451 LIGTTECGNVQEAIV
+451 LIGTTECGNINEAIV
-466 GTPYSS
+466 GTPFSS
-472 YDDAVTSGVNSGSYI
+472 FDDGVTGKGGGGSYI

-501 VTQLNGAKVINDATP
+501 VTQLNGAKTINDATP

-604 KADKVQAKSD
+604 SPDTAQAKSD
-614 LDAQAIKAS
+614 TGAS
-623 DRATA
+623 NISGA
-628 TLVRNEDG
+628 
-636 EYVPT
+636 
-641 ATGRKSTK
+641 S
-649 IAAVGTDVTSSI
+649 TDVTSSI
-661 DTGGADKSSTR
+661 NTGGADKSSTR
-672 KKNKKQHMIN
+672 NLDPDFGDTNNTASKYDNII
-682 MVHIQQT
+682 HIQQT

-712 PEADDQGRVPWGS
+712 PEADAHGRVPWGS
-725 QLSGKLEDKKEQK
+725 QLEGKLEDKKEQK

-765 AINSLAFN
+765 GINSLAFN
-773 SQTVK
+773 AQTIK

-853 GTSMPASMNDILMGS
+853 GTSMPGSMNDIIMGS

-874 TFIASPTGVIA
+874 TFIATPTGVIA

>member
-23 IKDPSEIG
+23 NKDPSKLG

-44 KEKQAYTKELPTKVL
+44 KAKQAYTKEMPTKVL
-59 PWAQVLLPTDKAQTK
+59 PWAQVLLPTDKAQTG
-74 STGSTTGLQPGAWV
+74 STGSTSELQPGAWV

-114 DPKKKTTTA
+114 DPSKKTTAA
-123 DGKVAEELKTET
+123 DGTVAEEKATNT

-148 GNPMPKVQS
+148 GHPFPKRQAT
-157 KTPAQ
+157 TPPDPAGNGMEESR
-162 PGAAGGEEA
+162 GA
-171 RGIISAAE
+171 ISTAE

-185 AVTNPTKPPVEKQ
+185 AVTNPAKPPVQAQ

-204 AGPSGEGFSTDLER
+204 AGAGGEGFKIDLER
-218 MLTELGNMAA
+218 QLTELGNMAA
-228 TLASGP
+228 TLGSGP
-234 GGFISIATGK
+234 GGFISLATGK

-272 LKELLAKLIAEVVGK
+272 LKEMLAKLIAEVVGA
-287 IVQII
+287 IVKII

-300 ITTIMMF
+300 INTIMMF

-330 SDVSAFANNIAS
+330 SDVSAFANNIAT

-349 DKLKGVDSAV
+349 DKLKGVDAAV
-359 KGVTNRI
+359 KGVTNRV
-366 LSGITKTMNRVKD
+366 LSGITNTMNRVKD

-394 AGSARSLGDTVT
+394 AGAARSLGKTVQM
-406 AIFEFDFTSLNWA
+406 IFEFDFTSLDWA
-419 GLIKLLFALLQA
+419 GLIKLLFALLQM

-446 KSWFP
+446 KRWYP
-451 LIGTTECGNVQEAIV
+451 LIGTTECDNVNEAIV
-466 GTPYSS
+466 GTPFADYQGGI
-472 YDDAVTSGVNSGSYI
+472 APGKKSGSFI
-487 DKMFTGINTNLMEV
+487 DNMFTAIDTDLMEV
-501 VTQLNGAKVINDATP
+501 VTHLNGAKDINDATP
-516 GIEKQITQGPGG
+516 GVEKQIKQGPGG
-528 VTDFQDAHGNTHK
+528 VSTFQDAHGNEHK
-541 NVPNNETKIVAKDK
+541 NVPNNETKIIARDK

-580 EEVTGSKNDNASQ
+580 EEVTGAKNDNASQ
-593 GPQAKSKGSSK
+593 GPQAKSEGKTK
-604 KADKVQAKSD
+604 NPDKADAKKD
-614 LDAQAIKAS
+614 LDAQSQKVVDRTENKKTNIAS
-623 DRATA
+623 A
-628 TLVRNEDG
+628 
-636 EYVPT
+636 
-641 ATGRKSTK
+641 
-649 IAAVGTDVTSSI
+649 GTDVTA
-661 DTGGADKSSTR
+661 DLNVGGADKSST
-672 KKNKKQHMIN
+672 KKKKQDMIN
-682 MVHIQQT
+682 MVHIKQT

-697 LPGGHFYPVDEIPFH
+697 LPGGHFYPVDEIPYH
-712 PEADDQGRVPWGS
+712 PEADHHGRVPWGS

-738 SASRKEGDHDIAYT
+738 SGSRKEGDHEIAYT

-765 AINSLAFN
+765 GINSIAFN
-773 SQTVK
+773 SQTIK

-824 TFVNGAIIDI
+824 TFVCGAIVDI

-868 TAGVHS
+868 AAGVHS

>member
-16 WIGEVEN
+16 WIGEVES

-44 KEKQAYTKELPTKVL
+44 KAKQAYTKEMPTKVL
-59 PWAQVLLPTDKAQTK
+59 PWAQVLLPNDQAQTK
-74 STGSTTGLQPGAWV
+74 SVGSTTGLQPGAWV

-114 DPKKKTTTA
+114 DPEKKTTVA
-123 DGKVAEELKTET
+123 DGTVAEELKTET

-148 GNPMPKVQS
+148 GNPFPKKQTS
-157 KTPAQ
+157 TPTSPSGNGQ
-162 PGAAGGEEA
+162 EEA
-171 RGIISAAE
+171 RGAISAAE

-204 AGPSGEGFSTDLER
+204 AGPSGEGFPDDLER

-234 GGFISIATGK
+234 GGFISLATGK

-287 IVQII
+287 IVAII

-330 SDVSAFANNIAS
+330 SDVSAFANNIAT

-349 DKLKGVDSAV
+349 DKLKGIDSAV

-366 LSGITKTMNRVKD
+366 LSGITKTMNRIKD

-394 AGSARSLGDTVT
+394 AGQARALGDAVT
-406 AIFEFDFTSLNWA
+406 SIFEFDFTKLNWA
-419 GLIKLLFALLQA
+419 GLIKLLFAILA
-431 FFKKDCGRKIKRPKS
+431 MFFKKDCGRKIKRPKS
-446 KSWFP
+446 KGWYP
-451 LIGTTECGNVQEAIV
+451 LIGTTECGHINEAIV

-472 YDDAVTSGVNSGSYI
+472 YDDAVTGEGNKGSYI
-487 DKMFTGINTNLMEV
+487 DQMFTGINTNLMEV
-501 VTQLNGAKVINDATP
+501 VTALNGAKIINDATP

-528 VTDFQDAHGNTHK
+528 VTDIQDGHGNTHK

-580 EEVTGSKNDNASQ
+580 EEVTGAKNDNASQ
-593 GPQAKSKGSSK
+593 GPQAKSEGSTK
-604 KADKVQAKSD
+604 NVDKASAKSD
-614 LDAQAIKAS
+614 QNA
-623 DRATA
+623 
-628 TLVRNEDG
+628 
-636 EYVPT
+636 
-641 ATGRKSTK
+641 KSTN
-649 IAAVGTDVTSSI
+649 IAKANKDVTANI
-661 DTGGADKSSTR
+661 PTGTK
-672 KKNKKQHMIN
+672 MVN
-682 MVHIQQT
+682 MVHIQRQ

-725 QLSGKLEDKKEQK
+725 QLSGNLEDDKEQK

-834 TTDLPIPGLAPPT
+834 CTDLPIPGLAPPT

-853 GTSMPASMNDILMGS
+853 GTSMPASMNDIIMGS
-868 TAGVHS
+868 SAGVHS

>member
-23 IKDPSEIG
+23 IKDPSKLG

-44 KEKQAYTKELPTKVL
+44 KAKQAYTKEMPTKVL
-59 PWAQVLLPTDKAQTK
+59 PWAQVLLPCDKAQTG
-74 STGSTTGLQPGAWV
+74 STGSTSELQPGAWV

-100 PIVMGAFRGFQTKE
+100 PIVMGAFRGFQVKE
-114 DPKKKTTTA
+114 DPSKKTTAA
-123 DGKVAEELKTET
+123 DGTVAEEKATNT

-148 GNPMPKVQS
+148 GHPFPKRQAT
-157 KTPAQ
+157 TPPDPAGSGMEESR
-162 PGAAGGEEA
+162 GA
-171 RGIISAAE
+171 ISTAE

-185 AVTNPTKPPVEKQ
+185 AVTNPAKPPVQAQ

-204 AGPSGEGFSTDLER
+204 AGAGGEGFKIDLER
-218 MLTELGNMAA
+218 QLTELGNMAA
-228 TLASGP
+228 TLGSGP
-234 GGFISIATGK
+234 GGFISLATGK

-272 LKELLAKLIAEVVGK
+272 LKEMLAKLIAEIVGA
-287 IVQII
+287 IVKII
-292 SSFVPLVV
+292 SSFVPLIV
-300 ITTIMMF
+300 INTIMMF

-330 SDVSAFANNIAS
+330 SDVSAFANNIAT

-349 DKLKGVDSAV
+349 DKLKGVDAAV
-359 KGVTNRI
+359 KGVTNRV
-366 LSGITKTMNRVKD
+366 LSGITNTMNRVKD

-394 AGSARSLGDTVT
+394 AGAARSLGKTVQM
-406 AIFEFDFTSLNWA
+406 IFEFDFTSLDWA
-419 GLIKLLFALLQA
+419 GLIKLLFALLQM

-446 KSWFP
+446 KRWYP
-451 LIGTTECGNVQEAIV
+451 LIGTTECDNVHDAIV
-466 GTPYSS
+466 GTPFADYQGGI
-472 YDDAVTSGVNSGSYI
+472 APGKKGGSFI
-487 DKMFTGINTNLMEV
+487 DKMFTAIDTDLMEV
-501 VTQLNGAKVINDATP
+501 VTHLNGAKDINDATP
-516 GIEKQITQGPGG
+516 GVEKQIKQGPGG
-528 VTDFQDAHGNTHK
+528 VSTFQDAHGNEHK
-541 NVPNNETKIVAKDK
+541 NVPNNETKIIAKDK

-580 EEVTGSKNDNASQ
+580 EEVTGAKNDNASQ
-593 GPQAKSKGSSK
+593 GPQAKSEGKTK
-604 KADKVQAKSD
+604 NPDKADAKTD
-614 LDAQAIKAS
+614 LDAQSQKVV
-623 DRATA
+623 DRTE
-628 TLVRNEDG
+628 N
-636 EYVPT
+636 
-641 ATGRKSTK
+641 KKTK
-649 IAAVGTDVTSSI
+649 IAAQGTDVTA
-661 DTGGADKSSTR
+661 DLNVGGADKSST
-672 KKNKKQHMIN
+672 KKKQDMIN
-682 MVHIQQT
+682 MVHIKQT

-697 LPGGHFYPVDEIPFH
+697 LPGGHFYPVDEIPYH
-712 PEADDQGRVPWGS
+712 PEADHHGRVPWGS
-725 QLSGKLEDKKEQK
+725 QLKGNLKDEKEQK
-738 SASRKEGDHDIAYT
+738 SGTRKEGDHDIAYT
-752 GDVSIQGAKVKIT
+752 GDVTIQGAKVKIT
-765 AINSLAFN
+765 GINSIAFN
-773 SQTVK
+773 SQTIK

-804 SGRFEIVAVFNPL
+804 SGRFEIVAIFNPM

-853 GTSMPASMNDILMGS
+853 GTSMPGSMNDIIMGS

-874 TFIASPTGVIA
+874 TFIATPTGVIA

>member
-23 IKDPSEIG
+23 IKDPSELG

-44 KEKQAYTKELPTKVL
+44 KAKQAYTKEMPTKVL
-59 PWAQVLLPTDKAQTK
+59 PWAQVLLPTDHAQTK
-74 STGSTTGLQPGAWV
+74 GAGTTCGLQPGAWV

-100 PIVMGAFRGFQTKE
+100 PIVMGAFRGFQVKE
-114 DPKKKTTTA
+114 DPKKKTTAA
-123 DGKVAEELKTET
+123 DGSVAEELKTET

-148 GNPMPKVQS
+148 GNPYPKVQTR
-157 KTPAQ
+157 TPTQ
-162 PGAAGGEEA
+162 PGSAGGEEA
-171 RGIISAAE
+171 RGVISAAE

-185 AVTNPTKPPVEKQ
+185 SVTNPTKPPVEKQ

-204 AGPSGEGFSTDLER
+204 AGAAGEGFQIDLER
-218 MLTELGNMAA
+218 QLTELGNMAA

-234 GGFISIATGK
+234 SGFISIATGK

-272 LKELLAKLIAEVVGK
+272 LKEMLAKLIAEVVGK

-300 ITTIMMF
+300 INMIMQF

-330 SDVSAFANNIAS
+330 SDVSAFANNIAT

-366 LSGITKTMNRVKD
+366 LSGITSTMNRVKD
-379 IAGDVIAAVDMAKGI
+379 IAGDVIAAVDMAKGV
-394 AGSARSLGDTVT
+394 AGAARSFGDAVT
-406 AIFEFDFTSLNWA
+406 SIFEFDFTTLNWA
-419 GLIKLLFALLQA
+419 GLIKLLFALLGL
-431 FFKKDCGRKIKRPKS
+431 FFKKDCGRKIKRPRS
-446 KSWFP
+446 KAWYP
-451 LIGTTECGNVQEAIV
+451 LIGTTECGNINEAIV
-466 GTPYSS
+466 GTPFSS
-472 YDDAVTSGVNSGSYI
+472 FDDGVTGKGGGGSYI

-501 VTQLNGAKVINDATP
+501 VTHLNGAKTINDATP

-604 KADKVQAKSD
+604 KADKVDAKSD
-614 LDAQAIKAS
+614 LDAQSQKSAA
-623 DRATA
+623 RATG
-628 TLVRNEDG
+628 TLVKNPETG
-636 EYVPT
+636 EYEPT
-641 ATGRKSTK
+641 AVGRKSTN
-649 IAAVGTDVTSSI
+649 IAKAGTDVTSSI
-661 DTGGADKSSTR
+661 NTGGADKSSTR
-672 KKNKKQHMIN
+672 KKMIN
-682 MVHIQQT
+682 MVHIQQQ

-712 PEADDQGRVPWGS
+712 PEADAQGRVPWGS

-773 SQTVK
+773 SQTIK

-853 GTSMPASMNDILMGS
+853 GTSMPGSMNDIIMGS

-874 TFIASPTGVIA
+874 TFIATPTGVIA

>member
-16 WIGEVEN
+16 WIGEVES

-44 KEKQAYTKELPTKVL
+44 KAKQAYTKEMPTKVL
-59 PWAQVLLPTDKAQTK
+59 PWAQVLLPNDQAQTK
-74 STGSTTGLQPGAWV
+74 SVGSTTGLQPGAWV

-114 DPKKKTTTA
+114 DPEKKTTVA
-123 DGKVAEELKTET
+123 DGTVAEELKTET

-148 GNPMPKVQS
+148 GNPFPKKQTS
-157 KTPAQ
+157 TPTSPSGNGQ
-162 PGAAGGEEA
+162 EEA
-171 RGIISAAE
+171 RGAISAAE

-204 AGPSGEGFSTDLER
+204 AGPSGEGFPDDLER

-234 GGFISIATGK
+234 GGFISLATGK

-287 IVQII
+287 IVAII

-330 SDVSAFANNIAS
+330 SDVSAFANNIAT

-349 DKLKGVDSAV
+349 DKLKGIDSAV

-366 LSGITKTMNRVKD
+366 LSGITKTMNRIKD

-394 AGSARSLGDTVT
+394 AGQARALGDAVT
-406 AIFEFDFTSLNWA
+406 SIFEFDFTKLNWA
-419 GLIKLLFALLQA
+419 GLIKLLFAILA
-431 FFKKDCGRKIKRPKS
+431 MFFKKDCGRKIKRPKS
-446 KSWFP
+446 KGWYP
-451 LIGTTECGNVQEAIV
+451 LIGTTECGHINEAIV

-472 YDDAVTSGVNSGSYI
+472 YDDAITGEGNKGSYI
-487 DKMFTGINTNLMEV
+487 DQMFTGINTNLMEV
-501 VTQLNGAKVINDATP
+501 VTALNGAKIINDATP

-528 VTDFQDAHGNTHK
+528 VTDIQDGHGNTHK

-580 EEVTGSKNDNASQ
+580 EEVTGAKNDNASQ
-593 GPQAKSKGSSK
+593 GPQAKSEGSTK
-604 KADKVQAKSD
+604 NADKASAKSD
-614 LDAQAIKAS
+614 QNA
-623 DRATA
+623 
-628 TLVRNEDG
+628 
-636 EYVPT
+636 
-641 ATGRKSTK
+641 KSTN
-649 IAAVGTDVTSSI
+649 IAKANKDVTANI
-661 DTGGADKSSTR
+661 PTGTK
-672 KKNKKQHMIN
+672 MVN
-682 MVHIQQT
+682 MVHIQRQ

-725 QLSGKLEDKKEQK
+725 QLSGNLEDDKEQK

-834 TTDLPIPGLAPPT
+834 CTDLPIPGLAPPT

-853 GTSMPASMNDILMGS
+853 GTSMPASMNDIIMGS
-868 TAGVHS
+868 SAGVHS

>member
-1 MRERTDYLGRDGYTW
+1 MLDRTDYLGRDGYTW
-16 WIGEVEN
+16 WIGEVESN
-23 IKDPSEIG
+23 EDPSKLG

-44 KEKQAYTKELPTKVL
+44 KAKQAYTKELPTEVL
-59 PWAQVLLPTDKAQTK
+59 PWATVLLPADKPQTK
-74 STGSTTGLQPGAWV
+74 NAGTTTELQPGAWV
-88 MGFFLDGDEAQL
+88 MGFFLDGDEAQM
-100 PIVMGAFRGFQTKE
+100 PVVMGAFRGFQVKE
-114 DPKKKTTTA
+114 DPEKRTTAADGTTA
-123 DGKVAEELKTET
+123 DKLKTET
-135 PQKKDLAGNERND
+135 PGQKDMAGNDRMD
-148 GNPMPKVQS
+148 GSPMVKRQNTTPTNPTGS
-157 KTPAQ
+157 GNEESR
-162 PGAAGGEEA
+162 GA
-171 RGIISAAE
+171 ISAAE

-198 SIADGV
+198 AIGDGV
-204 AGPSGEGFSTDLER
+204 AGAGGEGFGTDLER

-234 GGFISIATGK
+234 SGFISLATGK

-272 LKELLAKLIAEVVGK
+272 LKELLAKLIAEIVGK
-287 IVQII
+287 IVSII

-330 SDVSAFANNIAS
+330 SDVSAFANNIAT
-342 QIVDKIA
+342 QVVDKIA

-366 LSGITKTMNRVKD
+366 LSGITSTMNRVKD

-394 AGSARSLGDTVT
+394 AGAARSIGDTVKM
-406 AIFEFDFTSLNWA
+406 IFEFDFTQLNWA
-419 GLIKLLFALLQA
+419 GLIKIIFAIIKM
-431 FFKKDCGRKIKRPKS
+431 FFQKDCGREIKRPKS
-446 KSWFP
+446 KAWYP
-451 LIGTTECGNVQEAIV
+451 LIGTTECGGNIGEVLV
-466 GTPYSS
+466 GTPFSS
-472 YDDAVTSGVNSGSYI
+472 FDDGVTGAGGGGSYI
-487 DKMFTGINTNLMEV
+487 DKMFTAINTDLMEV
-501 VTQLNGAKVINDATP
+501 QTFLNGSKKINDATP
-516 GIEKQITQGPGG
+516 GVEKQIEQGPGG
-528 VTDFQDAHGNTHK
+528 VTSFQDAHGNEHK
-541 NVPNNETKIVAKDK
+541 NVPNNETKIIARDK

-580 EEVTGSKNDNASQ
+580 EEVTGAKNDNASQ
-593 GPQAKSKGSSK
+593 GPQSKSSGSTK
-604 KADKVQAKSD
+604 KPNKTDAKSD
-614 LDAQAIKAS
+614 LAAQGEKSAA
-623 DRATA
+623 RATV
-628 TLVRNEDG
+628 TYDEEGNPV
-636 EYVPT
+636 T
-641 ATGRKSTK
+641 TGRKSTK
-649 IAAVGTDVTSSI
+649 ISKQGTNVIADIDV
-661 DTGGADKSSTR
+661 GGADKSSTQ
-672 KKNKKQHMIN
+672 KKDDKKQDMIN
-682 MVHIQQT
+682 MVHIKQT

-697 LPGGHFYPVDEIPFH
+697 LPGGHFYPVDKIPFH
-712 PEADDQGRVPWGS
+712 PESDEHGRVPWGS
-725 QLSGKLEDKKEQK
+725 QLKGKLEDKKEQK
-738 SASRKEGDHDIAYT
+738 SGSRKEGDHDISYT
-752 GDVSIQGAKVKIT
+752 GDVTIQGAKVKIT
-765 AINSLAFN
+765 GINSININ
-773 SQTVK
+773 SQTIK
-778 TEANTIENV
+778 TEANTIENI

-804 SGRFEIVAVFNPL
+804 SGRFEMIAIFNPL

-824 TFVNGAIIDI
+824 TFVCGAIVDI

-853 GTSMPASMNDILMGS
+853 GTSMPGSMNDIIMGS

>member
-23 IKDPSEIG
+23 IKDPSKLG

-44 KEKQAYTKELPTKVL
+44 KAKQAYTKEMPTKVL
-59 PWAQVLLPTDKAQTK
+59 PWAQVLLPTDKAQTG
-74 STGSTTGLQPGAWV
+74 STGSTSELQPGAWV

-114 DPKKKTTTA
+114 DPSKKTTAA
-123 DGKVAEELKTET
+123 DGTVAEEKATNT

-148 GNPMPKVQS
+148 GHPFPKRQAT
-157 KTPAQ
+157 TPPDPAGSGMEESR
-162 PGAAGGEEA
+162 GA
-171 RGIISAAE
+171 ISTAE

-185 AVTNPTKPPVEKQ
+185 AVTNPAKPPVQAQ

-204 AGPSGEGFSTDLER
+204 AGAGGEGFKIDLER
-218 MLTELGNMAA
+218 QLTELGNMAA
-228 TLASGP
+228 TLGSGP
-234 GGFISIATGK
+234 GGFISLATGK

-272 LKELLAKLIAEVVGK
+272 LKEMLAKLIAEIVGK
-287 IVQII
+287 IVKII
-292 SSFVPLVV
+292 SSFVPLIV
-300 ITTIMMF
+300 INTIMMF
-307 LEMIFDIFCMKK
+307 LEMIFEIFCMKK

-330 SDVSAFANNIAS
+330 SDVSAFANNIAT

-349 DKLKGVDSAV
+349 DKLKGVDAAV
-359 KGVTNRI
+359 KGVTNRV
-366 LSGITKTMNRVKD
+366 LSGITNTMNRVKD

-394 AGSARSLGDTVT
+394 AGAARSLGKTVQM
-406 AIFEFDFTSLNWA
+406 IFEFDFTSLDWA
-419 GLIKLLFALLQA
+419 GLIKLLFALLQM

-446 KSWFP
+446 KRWYP
-451 LIGTTECGNVQEAIV
+451 LIGTTECDNVNEAIV
-466 GTPYSS
+466 GTPFADYQGGI
-472 YDDAVTSGVNSGSYI
+472 SGNKGGSFI
-487 DKMFTGINTNLMEV
+487 DKMFTAIDTDLMEV
-501 VTQLNGAKVINDATP
+501 VTHLNGAKDINDATP
-516 GIEKQITQGPGG
+516 GVEKQIKQGPGG
-528 VTDFQDAHGNTHK
+528 VSTFQDAHGNEHK
-541 NVPNNETKIVAKDK
+541 NVPNNETKIIARDK

-580 EEVTGSKNDNASQ
+580 EEVTGAKNDNASQ
-593 GPQAKSKGSSK
+593 GPQAKSEGKTK
-604 KADKVQAKSD
+604 NPDKDDAKQD
-614 LDAQAIKAS
+614 LDAQSQKVV
-623 DRATA
+623 DRTE
-628 TLVRNEDG
+628 N
-636 EYVPT
+636 
-641 ATGRKSTK
+641 KKTK
-649 IAAVGTDVTSSI
+649 IAKQGTDVTA
-661 DTGGADKSSTR
+661 DLNVGGADKSST
-672 KKNKKQHMIN
+672 KKKDKKQDMIN
-682 MVHIQQT
+682 MVHIKQT

-697 LPGGHFYPVDEIPFH
+697 LPGGHFYPVDEIPYH
-712 PEADDQGRVPWGS
+712 PEADHHGRVPWGS

-738 SASRKEGDHDIAYT
+738 SGSRKEGDHEIAYT

-765 AINSLAFN
+765 GINSIAFN
-773 SQTVK
+773 SQTIK

-824 TFVNGAIIDI
+824 TFVCGAIVDI

>member
-23 IKDPSEIG
+23 NKDPSKLG

-44 KEKQAYTKELPTKVL
+44 KAKQAYTKEMPTKVL
-59 PWAQVLLPTDKAQTK
+59 PWAQVLLPTDKAQTG
-74 STGSTTGLQPGAWV
+74 STGSTSELQPGAWV

-100 PIVMGAFRGFQTKE
+100 PIVMGAFRGFQVKE
-114 DPKKKTTTA
+114 DPSKKTTAA
-123 DGKVAEELKTET
+123 DGTVAEEKATNT

-148 GNPMPKVQS
+148 GHPFPKRQAT
-157 KTPAQ
+157 TPPDPAGSGMEESR
-162 PGAAGGEEA
+162 GA
-171 RGIISAAE
+171 ISTAE

-185 AVTNPTKPPVEKQ
+185 AVTNPAKPPVQAQ

-204 AGPSGEGFSTDLER
+204 AGAGGEGFKIDLER
-218 MLTELGNMAA
+218 QLTELGNMAA
-228 TLASGP
+228 TLGSGP
-234 GGFISIATGK
+234 GGFISLATGK

-272 LKELLAKLIAEVVGK
+272 LKEMLAKLIAEVVGA
-287 IVQII
+287 IVKII

-300 ITTIMMF
+300 INTIMMF

-330 SDVSAFANNIAS
+330 SDVSAFANNIAT

-349 DKLKGVDSAV
+349 DKLKGVDAAV
-359 KGVTNRI
+359 KGVTNRV
-366 LSGITKTMNRVKD
+366 LSGITNTMNRVKD

-394 AGSARSLGDTVT
+394 AGAARSLGKTVQM
-406 AIFEFDFTSLNWA
+406 IFEFDFTSLDWA
-419 GLIKLLFALLQA
+419 GLIKLLFALLQM

-446 KSWFP
+446 KRWYP
-451 LIGTTECGNVQEAIV
+451 LIGTTECDNVHDAIV
-466 GTPYSS
+466 GTPFADYQGGI
-472 YDDAVTSGVNSGSYI
+472 APGKKGGSFI
-487 DKMFTGINTNLMEV
+487 DKMFTAIDTDLMEV
-501 VTQLNGAKVINDATP
+501 VTHLNGAKDINDATP
-516 GIEKQITQGPGG
+516 GVEKQIKQGPGG
-528 VTDFQDAHGNTHK
+528 VSTFQDAHGNEHK
-541 NVPNNETKIVAKDK
+541 NVPNNETKIIAKDK

-580 EEVTGSKNDNASQ
+580 EEVTGAKNDNASQ
-593 GPQAKSKGSSK
+593 GPQAKSEGKTK
-604 KADKVQAKSD
+604 NPDKADAKTD
-614 LDAQAIKAS
+614 LDAQSQKVV
-623 DRATA
+623 DRTE
-628 TLVRNEDG
+628 N
-636 EYVPT
+636 
-641 ATGRKSTK
+641 KKTK
-649 IAAVGTDVTSSI
+649 IAAQGTDVTA
-661 DTGGADKSSTR
+661 DLNVGGADKSST
-672 KKNKKQHMIN
+672 KKKKQDMIN
-682 MVHIQQT
+682 MVHIKQT

-697 LPGGHFYPVDEIPFH
+697 LPGGHFYPVDEIPYH
-712 PEADDQGRVPWGS
+712 PEADHHGRVPWGS

-738 SASRKEGDHDIAYT
+738 SGSRKEGDHEIAYT

-765 AINSLAFN
+765 GINSIAFN
-773 SQTVK
+773 SQTIK

-824 TFVNGAIIDI
+824 TFVCGAIVDI

-868 TAGVHS
+868 SAGVHS

>member
-44 KEKQAYTKELPTKVL
+44 KAKQAYTKEMPTKVL

-74 STGSTTGLQPGAWV
+74 GTGTTCGLQPGAWV

-100 PIVMGAFRGFQTKE
+100 PIVMGAFRGFQVKE
-114 DPKKKTTTA
+114 DPKKKTTAA
-123 DGKVAEELKTET
+123 DGSVAEELKTET

-148 GNPMPKVQS
+148 GNPFPKKQTS
-157 KTPAQ
+157 TPTQ
-162 PGAAGGEEA
+162 PGSPGGEEA
-171 RGIISAAE
+171 RGAISAAE

-185 AVTNPTKPPVEKQ
+185 SVTNPTKPPVEKQ

-204 AGPSGEGFSTDLER
+204 AGAGGEGFQVDLER
-218 MLTELGNMAA
+218 QLTELGNMAA

-234 GGFISIATGK
+234 SGFISIATGK

-272 LKELLAKLIAEVVGK
+272 LKEMLAKLIAEVVGK
-287 IVQII
+287 IVAIV

-300 ITTIMMF
+300 INTIMMF

-330 SDVSAFANNIAS
+330 SDVSAFANNIAT

-366 LSGITKTMNRVKD
+366 LSGITSTMNRVKD
-379 IAGDVIAAVDMAKGI
+379 IAGDVIAAVDMAKGV
-394 AGSARSLGDTVT
+394 AGAARSFGDAVT
-406 AIFEFDFTSLNWA
+406 SIFEFDFTTLNWA
-419 GLIKLLFALLQA
+419 GLIKLIFALLA
-431 FFKKDCGRKIKRPKS
+431 MFFKQDCGRKIKRPKS
-446 KSWFP
+446 KAWYP
-451 LIGTTECGNVQEAIV
+451 LIGTTECGNINEAIV
-466 GTPYSS
+466 GTPFSS
-472 YDDAVTSGVNSGSYI
+472 FDDGVTGKGGGGSYI

-501 VTQLNGAKVINDATP
+501 VTQLNGAKTINDATP

-604 KADKVQAKSD
+604 SPDTAQAKSD
-614 LDAQAIKAS
+614 TGAS
-623 DRATA
+623 NISGA
-628 TLVRNEDG
+628 
-636 EYVPT
+636 
-641 ATGRKSTK
+641 S
-649 IAAVGTDVTSSI
+649 TDVTSSI
-661 DTGGADKSSTR
+661 NTGGADKSSTR
-672 KKNKKQHMIN
+672 NLDPDFGDTNNTASKYDNII
-682 MVHIQQT
+682 HIQQT

-712 PEADDQGRVPWGS
+712 PEADAQGRVPWGS

-765 AINSLAFN
+765 GINSLAFN
-773 SQTVK
+773 AQTIK

-853 GTSMPASMNDILMGS
+853 GTSMPGSMNDIIMGS

-874 TFIASPTGVIA
+874 TFIATPTGVIA

>member
-16 WIGEVEN
+16 WVGEVEN
-23 IKDPSEIG
+23 IKDPSELG

-44 KEKQAYTKELPTKVL
+44 KAKQAYTKEMPTKVL
-59 PWAQVLLPTDKAQTK
+59 PWAQVLLPTDHAQTK
-74 STGSTTGLQPGAWV
+74 SAGTTCGLQPGAWV

-100 PIVMGAFRGFQTKE
+100 PIVMGAFRGFQVKE
-114 DPKKKTTTA
+114 DPKKKTTAA
-123 DGKVAEELKTET
+123 DGSVAEELKTET

-148 GNPMPKVQS
+148 GNPFPKKQTS
-157 KTPAQ
+157 TPTQ
-162 PGAAGGEEA
+162 PGAPGGEEA
-171 RGIISAAE
+171 RGAISAAE

-185 AVTNPTKPPVEKQ
+185 SVTNPTKPPVEKQ

-204 AGPSGEGFSTDLER
+204 AGAGGEGFKIDLER
-218 MLTELGNMAA
+218 QLTELGNMAA

-234 GGFISIATGK
+234 SGFISLATGK

-272 LKELLAKLIAEVVGK
+272 LKEMLARLIAEVVGK
-287 IVQII
+287 IVSII

-330 SDVSAFANNIAS
+330 SDVSAFANNIAT

-394 AGSARSLGDTVT
+394 AGAARSFGDAVT
-406 AIFEFDFTSLNWA
+406 SIFEFDFTSLNWA
-419 GLIKLLFALLQA
+419 GLIKILFAILKA
-431 FFKKDCGRKIKRPKS
+431 FFQKDCGRKIKRPRS
-446 KSWFP
+446 KAWYP
-451 LIGTTECGNVQEAIV
+451 LIGTTECGNINEAIV
-466 GTPYSS
+466 GTPFSS
-472 YDDAVTSGVNSGSYI
+472 FDDGVTGKGGGGSYI

-604 KADKVQAKSD
+604 KADKTQAKSD
-614 LDAQAIKAS
+614 LDSQSQTVLNRTDNKK
-623 DRATA
+623 T
-628 TLVRNEDG
+628 N
-636 EYVPT
+636 
-641 ATGRKSTK
+641 
-649 IAAVGTDVTSSI
+649 IAKQGTDVTSSI
-661 DTGGADKSSTR
+661 ETAGADKSSTR
-672 KKNKKQHMIN
+672 QMIN
-682 MVHIQQT
+682 MVHIQQQ

-712 PEADDQGRVPWGS
+712 PEADVQGRVPWGS

-765 AINSLAFN
+765 GINSLAFN
-773 SQTVK
+773 AQTIK
-778 TEANTIENV
+778 SEANTIENV

-853 GTSMPASMNDILMGS
+853 GTSMPGSMNDIIMGS

-874 TFIASPTGVIA
+874 TFIATPTGVIA

>member
-44 KEKQAYTKELPTKVL
+44 KAKQAYTKEMPTKVL

-74 STGSTTGLQPGAWV
+74 GTGTTCGLQPGAWV

-100 PIVMGAFRGFQTKE
+100 PIVMGAFRGFQVKE
-114 DPKKKTTTA
+114 DPKKKTTAA
-123 DGKVAEELKTET
+123 DGSVAEELKTET

-148 GNPMPKVQS
+148 GNPFPKKQTS
-157 KTPAQ
+157 TPTQ
-162 PGAAGGEEA
+162 PGSPGGEEA
-171 RGIISAAE
+171 RGAISAAE

-185 AVTNPTKPPVEKQ
+185 SVTNPTKPPVEKQ

-204 AGPSGEGFSTDLER
+204 AGAGGEGFQVDLER
-218 MLTELGNMAA
+218 QLTELGNMAA

-234 GGFISIATGK
+234 SGFISIATGK

-272 LKELLAKLIAEVVGK
+272 LKEMLAKLIAEVVGK
-287 IVQII
+287 IVAIV

-300 ITTIMMF
+300 INTIMMF

-330 SDVSAFANNIAS
+330 SDVSAFANNIAT

-366 LSGITKTMNRVKD
+366 LSGITSTMNRVKD
-379 IAGDVIAAVDMAKGI
+379 IAGDVIAAVDMAKGV
-394 AGSARSLGDTVT
+394 AGAARSFGDAVT
-406 AIFEFDFTSLNWA
+406 SIFEFDFTTLNWA
-419 GLIKLLFALLQA
+419 GLIKLIFALLA
-431 FFKKDCGRKIKRPKS
+431 MFFKQDCGRKIKRPKS
-446 KSWFP
+446 KAWYP
-451 LIGTTECGNVQEAIV
+451 LIGTTECGNINEAIV
-466 GTPYSS
+466 GTPFSS
-472 YDDAVTSGVNSGSYI
+472 FDDGVTGKGGGGSYI

-501 VTQLNGAKVINDATP
+501 VTQLNGAKTINDATP

-604 KADKVQAKSD
+604 SPDTAQAKSD
-614 LDAQAIKAS
+614 TGAS
-623 DRATA
+623 NISGA
-628 TLVRNEDG
+628 
-636 EYVPT
+636 
-641 ATGRKSTK
+641 S
-649 IAAVGTDVTSSI
+649 TDVTSSI
-661 DTGGADKSSTR
+661 NTGGADKSSTR
-672 KKNKKQHMIN
+672 NLDPDFGDTNNTASKYDNII
-682 MVHIQQT
+682 HIQQT

-712 PEADDQGRVPWGS
+712 PEADAHGRVPWGS
-725 QLSGKLEDKKEQK
+725 QLEGKLEDKKEQK

-765 AINSLAFN
+765 GINSLAFN
-773 SQTVK
+773 AQTIK

-853 GTSMPASMNDILMGS
+853 GTSMPGSMNDIIMGS

-874 TFIASPTGVIA
+874 TFIATPTGVIA

>member
-16 WIGEVEN
+16 WVGEVEN
-23 IKDPSEIG
+23 IKDPSELG

-44 KEKQAYTKELPTKVL
+44 KAKQAYTKEMPTKVL
-59 PWAQVLLPTDKAQTK
+59 PWAQVLLPTDHAQTK
-74 STGSTTGLQPGAWV
+74 SAGTTCGLQPGAWV

-100 PIVMGAFRGFQTKE
+100 PIVMGAFRGFQVKE
-114 DPKKKTTTA
+114 DPKKKTTAA
-123 DGKVAEELKTET
+123 DGSVAEELKTET

-148 GNPMPKVQS
+148 GNPFPKKQTS
-157 KTPAQ
+157 TPTQ
-162 PGAAGGEEA
+162 PGAPGGEEA
-171 RGIISAAE
+171 RGAISAAE

-185 AVTNPTKPPVEKQ
+185 SVTNPTKPPVEKQ

-204 AGPSGEGFSTDLER
+204 AGAGGEGFKIDLER
-218 MLTELGNMAA
+218 QLTELGNMAA

-234 GGFISIATGK
+234 SGFISLATGK

-272 LKELLAKLIAEVVGK
+272 LKEMLARLIAEVVGK
-287 IVQII
+287 IVSII

-330 SDVSAFANNIAS
+330 SDVSAFANNIAT

-394 AGSARSLGDTVT
+394 AGSARSFGDAVT
-406 AIFEFDFTSLNWA
+406 SIFEFDFTTLNWA
-419 GLIKLLFALLQA
+419 GLIKILFAILAA
-431 FFKKDCGRKIKRPKS
+431 FFQKDCGRKIKRPKS
-446 KSWFP
+446 KAWYP
-451 LIGTTECGNVQEAIV
+451 LIGTTECGNINEAIV
-466 GTPYSS
+466 GTPFSS
-472 YDDAVTSGVNSGSYI
+472 FDDGVTGKGGGGSYI

-604 KADKVQAKSD
+604 KADKTQAKSD
-614 LDAQAIKAS
+614 LDSQSQTVLNRTDNKK
-623 DRATA
+623 T
-628 TLVRNEDG
+628 N
-636 EYVPT
+636 
-641 ATGRKSTK
+641 
-649 IAAVGTDVTSSI
+649 IAKQGTDVTSSI
-661 DTGGADKSSTR
+661 ETAGADKSSTR
-672 KKNKKQHMIN
+672 QMIN
-682 MVHIQQT
+682 MVHIQQQ

-712 PEADDQGRVPWGS
+712 PEADVQGRVPWGS

-765 AINSLAFN
+765 GINSLAFN
-773 SQTVK
+773 AQTIK
-778 TEANTIENV
+778 SEANTIENV

-853 GTSMPASMNDILMGS
+853 GTSMPGSMNDIIMGS

-874 TFIASPTGVIA
+874 TFIATPTGVIA

>member
-1 MRERTDYLGRDGYTW
+1 MLDRTDYLGRDGFSW
-16 WIGEVEN
+16 WVGEVESN
-23 IKDPSEIG
+23 EDPSKLG

-44 KEKQAYTKELPTKVL
+44 KAKQAYTKELPTEVL
-59 PWAQVLLPTDKAQTK
+59 PWATVLLPTDKAQTK
-74 STGSTTGLQPGAWV
+74 NTGTTTELQPGAWV
-88 MGFFLDGDEAQL
+88 MGFFLDGDEAQM
-100 PIVMGAFRGFQTKE
+100 PVVMGAFRGFQVKE
-114 DPKKKTTTA
+114 DPTKRTTA
-123 DGKVAEELKTET
+123 ADGTAADKLKTNT
-135 PQKKDLAGNERND
+135 PGQEDLAGNDRMD
-148 GNPMPKVQS
+148 GNPNVKRQTT
-157 KTPAQ
+157 TPTNPSGSGQ
-162 PGAAGGEEA
+162 EESRGAL
-171 RGIISAAE
+171 SAAE

-185 AVTNPTKPPVEKQ
+185 AVTNPTKPPVENQ
-198 SIADGV
+198 SISDGV
-204 AGPSGEGFSTDLER
+204 AGPAGEGFGTDLER

-228 TLASGP
+228 TMASGP
-234 GGFISIATGK
+234 SGFISLATGK
-244 KVAGDKVMEH
+244 KIAGDKVMEH

-272 LKELLAKLIAEVVGK
+272 LKEMLAKLIAEIVGA
-287 IVQII
+287 IVKII
-292 SSFVPLVV
+292 SSFVPLIV

-307 LEMIFDIFCMKK
+307 LEMIFEIFCMKK

-330 SDVSAFANNIAS
+330 SDVSAFANNIAT

-366 LSGITKTMNRVKD
+366 LSGITSTMNRVKD

-394 AGSARSLGDTVT
+394 AGAARSIGDAVT
-406 AIFEFDFTSLNWA
+406 MIMEFDFTSLDWS
-419 GLIKLLFALLQA
+419 GLIKLIFAIIMM

-446 KSWFP
+446 KAWYP
-451 LIGTTECGNVQEAIV
+451 LIGTTTCGGSINEAIV
-466 GTPYSS
+466 GTPFSS
-472 YDDAVTSGVNSGSYI
+472 FDDGVTGAGGGGSYI
-487 DKMFTGINTNLMEV
+487 DKMFTAINTDLMEV
-501 VTQLNGAKVINDATP
+501 VTHLNGAKDINDATP
-516 GIEKQITQGPGG
+516 GIEKQIKQGPGG
-528 VTDFQDAHGNTHK
+528 VCTFQDAHGNEHK
-541 NVPNNETKIVAKDK
+541 NVPNNETKIIARDK

-580 EEVTGSKNDNASQ
+580 EEVTGAKNDNASQ
-593 GPQAKSKGSSK
+593 GPQAESEGSSK
-604 KADKVQAKSD
+604 KPDKADAKSD
-614 LDAQAIKAS
+614 LDKQSQKVVNRT
-623 DRATA
+623 DNKKT
-628 TLVRNEDG
+628 N
-636 EYVPT
+636 
-641 ATGRKSTK
+641 
-649 IAAVGTDVTSSI
+649 IAGAGTDVTA
-661 DTGGADKSSTR
+661 DLNVGGADKSST
-672 KKNKKQHMIN
+672 KKQDNKQDMIN
-682 MVHIQQT
+682 MVHIKQT

-697 LPGGHFYPVDEIPFH
+697 LPGGHFYPVDEIPYH
-712 PEADDQGRVPWGS
+712 PEADHHGRVPWGS
-725 QLSGKLEDKKEQK
+725 QLKGNLKDEKEQK
-738 SASRKEGDHDIAYT
+738 SGTRKEGDHDIAYT
-752 GDVSIQGAKVKIT
+752 GDVTIQGAKVKIT
-765 AINSLAFN
+765 GINSIAFN
-773 SQTVK
+773 SQTIK
-778 TEANTIENV
+778 TEANTIENI

-804 SGRFEIVAVFNPL
+804 SGRFEIVAIFNPM

-853 GTSMPASMNDILMGS
+853 GTSMPGSMNDIIMGS

-874 TFIASPTGVIA
+874 TFIATPTGVIA

>member
-1 MRERTDYLGRDGYTW
+1 
-16 WIGEVEN
+16 
-23 IKDPSEIG
+23 
-31 RVQVRILG
+31 
-39 WYTGH
+39 
-44 KEKQAYTKELPTKVL
+44 
-59 PWAQVLLPTDKAQTK
+59 
-74 STGSTTGLQPGAWV
+74 
-88 MGFFLDGDEAQL
+88 
-100 PIVMGAFRGFQTKE
+100 
-114 DPKKKTTTA
+114 
-123 DGKVAEELKTET
+123 
-135 PQKKDLAGNERND
+135 
-148 GNPMPKVQS
+148 
-157 KTPAQ
+157 
-162 PGAAGGEEA
+162 
-171 RGIISAAE
+171 
-179 ETLPGN
+179 
-185 AVTNPTKPPVEKQ
+185 
-198 SIADGV
+198 
-204 AGPSGEGFSTDLER
+204 
-218 MLTELGNMAA
+218 
-228 TLASGP
+228 
-234 GGFISIATGK
+234 
-244 KVAGDKVMEH
+244 MEH

-300 ITTIMMF
+300 INTIMMF

-394 AGSARSLGDTVT
+394 AGQARALGSTVQS
-406 AIFEFDFTSLNWA
+406 IFEFDFTQLNWA

-446 KSWFP
+446 KAWYP
-451 LIGTTECGNVQEAIV
+451 LIGTTECNNVNEAIV
-466 GTPYSS
+466 GTPYAS
-472 YDDAVTSGVNSGSYI
+472 YDDAVTGSGNSGSYI
-487 DKMFTGINTNLMEV
+487 DQMFSKINVNLMEV
-501 VTQLNGAKVINDATP
+501 VTQLNGAKEINDATP
-516 GIEKQITQGPGG
+516 GIEKQI
-528 VTDFQDAHGNTHK
+528 N
-541 NVPNNETKIVAKDK
+541 
-555 CETIKGNYVL
+555 
-565 TVEGDFYLKVMGNYH
+565 LKVMGNYQ
-580 EEVTGSKNDNASQ
+580 EEVTGAKNDNASQ

-604 KADKVQAKSD
+604 KADKTEAKSD
-614 LDAQAIKAS
+614 LDAQAIKS
-623 DRATA
+623 TQRFDSQT
-628 TLVRNEDG
+628 G
-636 EYVPT
+636 
-641 ATGRKSTK
+641 TGRKSTK
-649 IAAVGTDVTSSI
+649 ISAAGTDVTSSL

-672 KKNKKQHMIN
+672 KKNKKQDMIN

-712 PEADDQGRVPWGS
+712 PEADEQGRVPWGS
-725 QLSGKLEDKKEQK
+725 QLSGNLEDKKEQK

-773 SQTVK
+773 SQTIK
-778 TEANTIENV
+778 SEANTIENV

-853 GTSMPASMNDILMGS
+853 GTSMPASMNDIIMGS

>member
-16 WIGEVEN
+16 WVGEVEN
-23 IKDPSEIG
+23 IKDPSELG

-44 KEKQAYTKELPTKVL
+44 KAKQAYTKEMPTKVL

-74 STGSTTGLQPGAWV
+74 GTGTTCGLQPGAWV

-100 PIVMGAFRGFQTKE
+100 PIVMGAFRGFQVKE
-114 DPKKKTTTA
+114 DAKKKTTAA
-123 DGKVAEELKTET
+123 DGSVAEELKTET

-148 GNPMPKVQS
+148 GNPYPKKQTS
-157 KTPAQ
+157 TPTQ
-162 PGAAGGEEA
+162 PGSPGGEEA
-171 RGIISAAE
+171 RGAISAAE

-185 AVTNPTKPPVEKQ
+185 AVGNPTKPPVEKQ

-204 AGPSGEGFSTDLER
+204 AGPGGEGFQVDLER
-218 MLTELGNMAA
+218 QLTELGNMAA

-234 GGFISIATGK
+234 GGFISLATGK

-272 LKELLAKLIAEVVGK
+272 LKEMLAKLIAEVVGK

-300 ITTIMMF
+300 INTIMMF

-330 SDVSAFANNIAS
+330 SDVSAFANNIAT

-366 LSGITKTMNRVKD
+366 LSGITSTMNRVKD

-394 AGSARSLGDTVT
+394 AGAARAFGDAVT
-406 AIFEFDFTSLNWA
+406 SIFEFDFTTLNWA
-419 GLIKLLFALLQA
+419 GLIKLLFALLSM
-431 FFKKDCGRKIKRPKS
+431 FFKKDCGRKIKRPRS
-446 KSWFP
+446 KAWYP
-451 LIGTTECGNVQEAIV
+451 LIGTTECGNINEAIV
-466 GTPYSS
+466 GTPFSS
-472 YDDAVTSGVNSGSYI
+472 FDDGVTGKGGGGSYI

-604 KADKVQAKSD
+604 KADKADAKSD
-614 LDAQAIKAS
+614 LDAQATKVNS
-623 DRATA
+623 RTD
-628 TLVRNEDG
+628 N
-636 EYVPT
+636 
-641 ATGRKSTK
+641 KSTK
-649 IAAVGTDVTSSI
+649 IAKAGTDVTSSI
-661 DTGGADKSSTR
+661 DTAGADKSSTR
-672 KKNKKQHMIN
+672 KMIN
-682 MVHIQQT
+682 MVHIQQQ

-712 PEADDQGRVPWGS
+712 PEADAQGRVPWGS

-773 SQTVK
+773 SQTIK

-853 GTSMPASMNDILMGS
+853 GTSMPGSMNDIIMGS

-874 TFIASPTGVIA
+874 TFIATPTGVIA

-900 LIHTGVGTGYMATG
+900 LIHTGVGTGYIATG

-925 PLLLN
+925 PVLLN

>member
-16 WIGEVEN
+16 WIGEVESN
-23 IKDPSEIG
+23 KDPSKLG

-44 KEKQAYTKELPTKVL
+44 KAKQAYTKEMPTKVL
-59 PWAQVLLPTDKAQTK
+59 PWAQVLLPCDKAQTK
-74 STGSTTGLQPGAWV
+74 SAGTTTELQPGAWV

-100 PIVMGAFRGFQTKE
+100 PIVLGAFRGFQVKE
-114 DPKKKTTTA
+114 DPKKKTTAA
-123 DGKVAEELKTET
+123 DGSVAEELKTET
-135 PQKKDLAGNERND
+135 PGKKDLAGNERND
-148 GNPMPKVQS
+148 GNPFPKKQTS
-157 KTPAQ
+157 TPPDPTGSGQ
-162 PGAAGGEEA
+162 EEA
-171 RGIISAAE
+171 RGAISAAE

-185 AVTNPTKPPVEKQ
+185 VDGNPTKPPVEKQ

-204 AGPSGEGFSTDLER
+204 AGPSGQGFNTDLER
-218 MLTELGNMAA
+218 MLTELGNMASM
-228 TLASGP
+228 LASGP
-234 GGFISIATGK
+234 GGFISLATGK

-300 ITTIMMF
+300 INTIMMF

-330 SDVSAFANNIAS
+330 SDVSAFANNIAT

-366 LSGITKTMNRVKD
+366 LSGITNTMNRVKD

-394 AGSARSLGDTVT
+394 AGAARNLGETVQM
-406 AIFEFDFTSLNWA
+406 IFEFDFTSLNWA
-419 GLIKLLFALLQA
+419 GLIKLLFALLSM
-431 FFKKDCGRKIKRPKS
+431 FFKKDCGRSIKRPRS

-451 LIGTTECGNVQEAIV
+451 LIGTTECDNIQEAIV

-472 YDDAVTSGVNSGSYI
+472 FDDAITGSGSGGSYI
-487 DKMFTGINTNLMEV
+487 DKMFTAINTDLMEV
-501 VTQLNGAKVINDATP
+501 QTFLNGSKKINDATP
-516 GIEKQITQGPGG
+516 GVEKQIEQGPGG
-528 VTDFQDAHGNTHK
+528 VTDFQDAHGNVHK
-541 NVPNNETKIVAKDK
+541 NVPNNETKITGRDK

-580 EEVTGSKNDNASQ
+580 EEVTGAKNDNASQ

-604 KADKVQAKSD
+604 KADKVEAKSD
-614 LDAQAIKAS
+614 LDAQAQKSAA
-623 DRATA
+623 RATG
-628 TLVRNEDG
+628 TLVKNPETG
-636 EYVPT
+636 EYEPT
-641 ATGRKSTK
+641 AVGRKSTK
-649 IAAVGTDVTSSI
+649 ISKAGTDVTSSI
-661 DTGGADKSSTR
+661 ETAGADKSST
-672 KKNKKQHMIN
+672 KKKKQDMIN

-712 PEADDQGRVPWGS
+712 PEADEHGKVPWGS

-738 SASRKEGDHDIAYT
+738 SAQRKEGDHEIAYT

-765 AINSLAFN
+765 GINSIAFN
-773 SQTVK
+773 SQTIK
-778 TEANTIENV
+778 TEANTIENI

-824 TFVNGAIIDI
+824 TFVNGAIVDV

-853 GTSMPASMNDILMGS
+853 GTSMPASMNDIIMGS

>member
-1 MRERTDYLGRDGYTW
+1 M
-16 WIGEVEN
+16 
-23 IKDPSEIG
+23 
-31 RVQVRILG
+31 RILG

-44 KEKQAYTKELPTKVL
+44 KAKQAYTKEMPTKVL

-74 STGSTTGLQPGAWV
+74 GTGTTCGLQPGAWV

-100 PIVMGAFRGFQTKE
+100 PIVMGAFRGFQVKE
-114 DPKKKTTTA
+114 DAKKKTTAA
-123 DGKVAEELKTET
+123 DGSVAEELKTET

-148 GNPMPKVQS
+148 GNPYPKKQTS
-157 KTPAQ
+157 TPTQ
-162 PGAAGGEEA
+162 PGSPGGEEA
-171 RGIISAAE
+171 RGAISAAE

-185 AVTNPTKPPVEKQ
+185 AVGNPTKPPVEKQ

-204 AGPSGEGFSTDLER
+204 AGPGGEGFQVDLER
-218 MLTELGNMAA
+218 QLTELGNMAA

-234 GGFISIATGK
+234 GGFISLATGK

-272 LKELLAKLIAEVVGK
+272 LKEMLAKLIAEVVGK

-300 ITTIMMF
+300 INTIMMF

-330 SDVSAFANNIAS
+330 SDVSAFANNIAT

-394 AGSARSLGDTVT
+394 AGQARAFGDAVT
-406 AIFEFDFTSLNWA
+406 SIFEFDFTTLNWA
-419 GLIKLLFALLQA
+419 GLIKLLFALLSM
-431 FFKKDCGRKIKRPKS
+431 FFKKDCGRKIKRPRS
-446 KSWFP
+446 KAWYP
-451 LIGTTECGNVQEAIV
+451 LIGTTECGNINEAIV
-466 GTPYSS
+466 GTPFSS
-472 YDDAVTSGVNSGSYI
+472 FDDGVTGKGGGGSYI

-604 KADKVQAKSD
+604 KADKADAKSD
-614 LDAQAIKAS
+614 LDAQATKVNS
-623 DRATA
+623 RTD
-628 TLVRNEDG
+628 N
-636 EYVPT
+636 
-641 ATGRKSTK
+641 KSTK
-649 IAAVGTDVTSSI
+649 IAKAGTDVTSSI
-661 DTGGADKSSTR
+661 DTAGADKSSTR
-672 KKNKKQHMIN
+672 KMIN
-682 MVHIQQT
+682 MVHIQQQ

-712 PEADDQGRVPWGS
+712 PEADAQGRVPWGS

-773 SQTVK
+773 SQTIK

-853 GTSMPASMNDILMGS
+853 GTSMPGSMNDIIMGS

-874 TFIASPTGVIA
+874 TFIATPTGVIA